1 MTHRALITAAV
12 AACVLLALFPA
23 GGRAQAVLEAP
34 GTVTLDGSSTSLAV
48 VWTAPA
54 SDGGSAITAY
64 DLRYTAD
71 DNSMVEEDIWSSGA
85 LQYELTGLQ
94 RDTSYKVEVRAVNAN
109 GDGPWSDPTSG
120 ATTDHGDSRSS
131 ASLIALDS
139 SLSGRIDESDT
150 DWFSFTVTG
159 TEDIWIYSASDAP
172 TDLVGELFN
181 AVGDSITRS
190 SDSYRFENTRDFSL
204 RSRLQTGTYYVQ
216 VTSSTAPAATHTRP
230 YVFHAR
236 RGVTPGTSFDTAAT
250 IETGVSAAAYFV
262 DPQYEHFFTFTVER
276 ATDVWLLSEGS
287 IDTVA
292 KLRDSNRQPLADN
305 DDGFLDGIERG
316 FLISATLQPGE
327 YYIYVTSFGF
337 IDTGPYV
344 LRFLTGDNPGN
355 TPQTA
360 ATVPLHGIAT
370 GNIASSSDR
379 DYFRLT
385 MDAPTEVRLRVLG
398 RGLRSIN
405 LAVFDENGIDVTGD
419 FQSTRD
425 PVQVVGFMNTGT
437 YYVRI
442 TSGESGR
449 QRYLLRVETTDE
461 QKLLDEC
468 AVSTHPYA
476 DPLYGCQWHLS
487 NTGQFDGADQDIN
500 VEAAWGTTLG
510 SGVNVAVVDEA
521 MRTTHPDLRDNI
533 VTARNHNFF
542 SPPHADDEEEELFHA
557 TAVAGLI
564 GARDNE
570 LGVRGV
576 APRASLHSIDLLGG
590 NASDFQEGQAMAL
603 HLRETHIS
611 NNSWGPP
618 DTGVPQPTH
627 SAWFSAIERG
637 VLTGA
642 GGKGISYVWAA
653 GNGGPRGDDANLD
666 EYANHYGVTAVCAV
680 NIDDTRSVWS
690 ETGANLWVCA
700 PSDNDSDQRG
710 LMTTAPFGYEPDFG
724 GTSGAAPV
732 VSGVIALMRAA
743 NPDLTWRDVKLILAA
758 TARKNDSTNSG
769 WEDGALQYGSSTE
782 RYSFNHEYGFGVVD
796 AGAAVARALTW
807 PDTDTLP
814 AFREITGSSTA
825 APLLIPDLPDGG
837 TSTTITSTLE
847 VDNYVDFVEFLE
859 INIDLAHTSMRDL
872 DIDLLSPSGVTSH
885 LARKGQGY
893 VFFFL
898 FYIPDSSPIDGN
910 HRFGSARHLGENAA
924 GTWTL
929 RVTDRSTGNSGT
941 LKSWSVTAYGHGHT
955 PDPPVIQNGTSAAT
969 SVTVVWT
976 APTDIG
982 GSAVT
987 SYDLQYR
994 RADAASGVNWTP
1006 VNAIWTSGELSYEL
1020 TGLDRGRS
1028 YDLQVRAVNASGA
1041 GPWSPPMTGATLAI
1055 APESPAIESIQ
1066 PRNGKLIVEWSVP
1079 GFDGGAPISR
1089 YDVRHVLSGDLS
1101 DPDPPWTILSSVGA
1115 RIAPGQYRYTVSGL
1129 ENDASHTVQV
1139 RAANRVG
1146 DGEWSDA
1153 ATGTPD
1159 AENTNP
1165 AFLEGETAS
1174 RSLREDVAV
1183 GTDVGAALLAVDADS
1198 DPLEY
1203 TVSGEIGPFSFDPA
1217 TAQLRVAEALDYET
1231 ATTYTIGVQV
1241 QDGQDD
1247 SGNSDTAV
1255 DDTIEVTI
1263 TVEDLDEG
1271 FEISGV
1277 ALITRE
1283 ENTTGVLETYTAT
1296 DPEGKDLTWSTGG
1309 TDADDFTLGD
1319 GALSFALTPDYE
1331 APLDSDGNNVY
1342 SLDVSASDGVNV
1354 TTVAVTVAVDDI
1366 NELPIVTGPSEPTIE
1381 ENSDGEIATYTATD
1395 PEGRLL
1401 TWDDLQYS
1409 HHGPDYGEFVFDH
1422 RSDEGARLRLQR
1434 VPDFESPTDADRNN
1448 VYEVILYS
1456 NDREG
1461 AFWQWK
1467 RFDVQVTV
1475 TNVNEPPVV
1484 VSGPT
1489 ALTRRENGD
1498 VFLGAY
1504 KARDPDAG
1512 DTASWDDLEGDD
1524 ANHFRQDASGRLSF
1538 RTPPDFEARANNVYQ
1553 VIVVASDDGGLEAR
1567 REVMVTVEDVDE
1579 APLIDGEAAH
1589 TIEENSLEPVGGYTK
1604 ADPEGRA
1611 TSWLSLMG
1619 ADGGHF
1625 ELDEFGELSFAAP
1638 PDFEARADS
1647 GRDNVYNVIVR
1658 ASDDGTPPLI
1668 GKLAVTVTVTPVD
1681 ERPAITGPASVVDYP
1696 ENSPTNRVVGSYT
1709 KTDPE
1714 GAGVTWSDLSGND
1727 AADFDLSNNGDL
1739 RFKRSPN
1746 FEMKK
1751 EYSVMLNAFDGRF
1764 TGRLTVTVT
1773 IADVNEPPMV
1783 TRRSGTGAFSIAE
1796 NSGTDVGAFEAMD
1809 PEGRV
1814 VTWSLATTGDH
1825 GRFEIDAAN
1834 GALSFKELPDY
1845 ESSDIGSDKA
1855 YNVTVRATEVDDGD
1869 TQTLERTGRL
1879 AVTVAVTDVNE
1890 APTVSGNATPSVDEN
1905 TTAVAT
1911 YSATD
1916 PDARATI
1923 TWSVEDPGASD
1934 FTITNAGALS
1944 FASAPN
1950 YEVKSSYTVT
1960 VRASDGTNDVPH
1972 DVTVTVTDVDEK
1984 EELKPLAR
1992 RPLIG
1997 IDYTAAFKEGMGDAV
2012 QSPTWV
2018 WARSM
2023 SRSGSG
2029 TDITG
2034 ATAATYRPVGADRD
2048 NYLRVTASYNDGHS
2062 AKTLQA
2068 TSELPTLPDIL
2079 NNMPPVFPSPLF
2091 AGGATG
2097 LSVDENATAGTVVG
2111 LAPQATDPE
2120 LGTLDYSLAVTGFTT
2135 DPPFEINATSSQ
2147 IRVAGGAALDHEDPD
2162 HDRYSV
2168 TVTAEDEYTATG
2180 TATFDIT
2187 IEDVNEPPVAVA
2199 DPAVTTEEDTPV
2211 TFDVLGNDTD
2221 PDEGDTLTVMTIT
2234 TQPRRGRVVADTNT
2248 QMLTYTPVDNDH
2260 DTYTFT
2266 YRATDGTLSSEP
2278 AQVTVTV
2285 TPVNDPPEF
2294 ATDMTTRTVSEG
2306 AGPGDE
2312 VGTKVEATD
2321 VDDITLTYSLSGA
2334 SDFVIDATGQIRVA
2348 PGVTLDRERTPSYD
2362 ATVTATDRSNA
2373 SDSITVTINVSNVN
2387 EAPTAVNDTATT
2399 KEDQSVRIDV
2409 LANDTDPDTE
2419 KAALRVSVLTQPLNG
2434 RARVESDR
2442 TITYTPNVN
2451 FAGDNSF
2458 TYRVSDGSLSD
2469 AGSVTV
2475 TVEAVN
2481 DQPTFLATTAE
2492 RTVSEQAKAGDP
2504 VGTALTAT
2512 DVESALLTYSLSGA
2526 DSDSFNIDSNGQ
2538 IAVATGV
2545 TFTIAA
2551 QATYVVTVTAD
2562 DGSGEANATATVEVT
2577 ITVTARPVVII
2588 TGGGGGGGGGGGPT
2602 PSEVDFE
2609 WNVKRDIEQ
2618 LDGGNDRATGVWSDG
2633 TTLWVADNADGA
2645 GDAVYAY
2652 DRETGERLTEREFTL
2667 AETNRAPR
2675 GFWSDRSVV
2684 WVSDSGRERLFA
2696 YDLATGERLEE
2707 REFALA
2713 AGNGDA
2719 RGIWSDEETMWV
2731 LDGRTDALFA
2741 YALASGE
2748 LLAEYELDAANDDPH
2763 GLWSDGVTIWV
2774 SDHGAKRLI
2783 AYRLP
2788 VLPDAEAD
2796 PGKEDAD
2803 DDSRELERVS
2813 DEEFTEL
2820 SKASNNS
2827 PRGIWS
2833 DGDVMYVADES
2844 DDRVYSY
2851 NMPDAIDARLASLT
2865 LSGVDIG
2872 EFSSSNTEYEGVVS
2886 EGVTETTVEA
2896 EAMQRRTTVA
2906 IDPPDADV
2914 EADGHHVALQDLGEI
2929 TVTVT
2934 SADGS
2939 RERVYRVRLG
2949 EEEAAEPAPEEAAEP
2964 APEEAAGPV
2973 ASCLRGDVAV
2983 GFSLVVYA
2991 GGSIED
2997 LVACA
3002 EGRNVAALYV
3012 LDGGEWVSYIVGAP
3026 EFVNR
3031 SFAGL
3036 FAEGLAALTPLIARS
3051 DGPASPDPSG
3061 DAPRTGDAT
3070 QPWPACLQGEI
3081 AEGFN
3086 LVVYE
3091 GGSVGELE
3099 ACAEGVGLAALYS
3112 LSDGVWV
3119 SYILGAP
3126 EFVNLEFRELFTDGV
3141 PSATPL
3147 VGKRDAP

>member
-23 GGRAQAVLEAP
+23 GGRAQAVPEAP
-34 GTVTLDGSSTSLAV
+34 GTVTLGGSSTSLTV

-64 DLRYTAD
+64 DLRYTAG

-181 AVGDSITRS
+181 AVGDSITKS
-190 SDSYRFENTRDFSL
+190 SNSYRFENTRDFSL

-236 RGVTPGTSFDTAAT
+236 RGVTPGASFDTAAT

-262 DPQYEHFFTFTVER
+262 NPQDEHFFTFTVER

-292 KLRDSNRQPLADN
+292 ELRDSNRTWLAGN

-327 YYIYVTSFGF
+327 YYLSVTSFSF
-337 IDTGPYV
+337 IQTGPYV
-344 LRFLTGDNPGN
+344 LRFSTGDNPGN
-355 TPQTA
+355 TPQNA
-360 ATVPLHGIAT
+360 ATVPLYGIAT
-370 GNIASSSDR
+370 GNITSSSSDR

-385 MDAPTEVRLRVLG
+385 MDAPTEVRLRVLA

-405 LAVFDENGIDVTGD
+405 LAVFDENDIDVTGD

-449 QRYLLRVETTDE
+449 QRYLLRVETSDD

-468 AVSTHPYA
+468 SVSTHPYA

-500 VEAAWGTTLG
+500 VEAAWGATLG
-510 SGVNVAVVDEA
+510 SGVNVAVVDGH

-542 SPPHADDEEEELFHA
+542 SPPDADDEEEELFHA

-590 NASDFQEGQAMAL
+590 NASDFQEGQAMTL
-603 HLRETHIS
+603 HLRDTHIS
-611 NNSWGPP
+611 NNSWGPL
-618 DTGVPQPTH
+618 DAGVPEPAH

-637 VLTGA
+637 VRTGA

-653 GNGGPRGDDANLD
+653 GNGGRRGDDANLD

-680 NIDDTRSVWS
+680 NIDDTRSEFS

-700 PSDNDSDQRG
+700 PSDNDADQRGLSDQRG
-710 LMTTAPFGYEPDFG
+710 LMTTAPSGYEPDFG

-743 NPDLTWRDVKLILAA
+743 NPELTWRDVKLILAA

-859 INIDLAHTSMRDL
+859 INIDLTHTSMRDL
-872 DIDLLSPSGVTSH
+872 DIDLVSPSGVTSR

-893 VFFFL
+893 VFFIFD
-898 FYIPDSSPIDGN
+898 YYPSSSPIDGN

-924 GTWTL
+924 GPWTL
-929 RVTDRSTGNSGT
+929 RVTDRATGNSGT

-955 PDPPVIQNGTSAAT
+955 PDPPAIQTVTSAAT
-969 SVTVVWT
+969 AVTVVWT
-976 APTDIG
+976 APGEIG
-982 GSAVT
+982 RSAIT
-987 SYDLQYR
+987 KYDLQYR

-1028 YDLQVRAVNASGA
+1028 YDLQVRAVSASGA
-1041 GPWSPPMTGATLAI
+1041 SPWSPPMTGATLAI

-1079 GFDGGAPISR
+1079 GFNGGAPISR
-1089 YDVRHVLSGDLS
+1089 YDVRHVLSDNLS

-1139 RAANRVG
+1139 RAANRAG

-1183 GTDVGAALLAVDADS
+1183 GAVVGAAFLAVDADS
-1198 DPLEY
+1198 DPLKY

-1217 TAQLRVAEALDYET
+1217 TAQLRVAETLDYET
-1231 ATTYTIGVQV
+1231 TTTYTIKVQV
-1241 QDGQDD
+1241 KDGQDG

-1255 DDTIEVTI
+1255 DATIDVTI

-1271 FEISGV
+1271 FEISG
-1277 ALITRE
+1277 AAFITRE

-1309 TDADDFTLGD
+1309 TDADEFTLVD

-1331 APLDSDGNNVY
+1331 APLDADRDNVY
-1342 SLDVSASDGVNV
+1342 SLDVSASDGFNV
-1354 TTVAVTVAVDDI
+1354 ITVAVTVAVGDVDEFPDI
-1366 NELPIVTGPSEPTIE
+1366 TGPSEFTIA
-1381 ENSDGEIATYTATD
+1381 ENTVNREIGTYTATD
-1395 PEGRLL
+1395 PEDRPLEWDELYSARL
-1401 TWDDLQYS
+1401 
-1409 HHGPDYGEFVFDH
+1409 HGPDYGDFDFLFDDKFD
-1422 RSDEGARLRLQR
+1422 RSARLRLKR

-1448 VYEVILYS
+1448 VYEVIIHS
-1456 NDREG
+1456 NDFEG
-1461 AFWQWK
+1461 PNWQWET
-1467 RFDVQVTV
+1467 FDVQVTV

-1484 VSGPT
+1484 VSGPK
-1489 ALTRRENGD
+1489 ALTRRENSD

-1504 KARDPDAG
+1504 EARDPDAG
-1512 DTASWDDLEGDD
+1512 DTASWGHLEGDD
-1524 ANHFRQDASGRLSF
+1524 ADHFEIDASGRLSF

-1553 VIVVASDDGGLEAR
+1553 VIVVASDGGGLEAR
-1567 REVMVTVEDVDE
+1567 REVTVTVGDVNE
-1579 APLIDGEAAH
+1579 APAVMGETSVARD
-1589 TIEENSLEPVGGYTK
+1589 ENSDLPIDVYQAT
-1604 ADPEGRA
+1604 DPEGGA
-1611 TSWLSLMG
+1611 TSWVELMG
-1619 ADGGHF
+1619 ADALLF
-1625 ELDEFGELSFAAP
+1625 TIDEFGELTFTEP
-1638 PDFEARADS
+1638 PDYESSDI
-1647 GRDNVYNVIVR
+1647 GRDKAYNVIVR
-1658 ASDDGTPPLI
+1658 ASDDDNLI
-1668 GKLAVTVTVTPVD
+1668 GTLAVTVTVTPVD
-1681 ERPAITGPASVVDYP
+1681 EPPEIDGPASVMDYP
-1696 ENSPTNRVVGSYT
+1696 ENSGTDVGSYMA
-1709 KTDPE
+1709 TDPE

-1727 AADFDLSNNGDL
+1727 ADDFDLSNNGDL
-1739 RFKRSPN
+1739 RFKHSPDY
-1746 FEMKK
+1746 EMKR
-1751 EYSVMLNAFDGRF
+1751 EYEVTLNAYDGRF
-1764 TGRLTVTVT
+1764 TGRLDVTVT
-1773 IADVNEPPMV
+1773 IANVNEQPMV
-1783 TRRSGTGAFSIAE
+1783 TRSSGTGDFSIAE
-1796 NSGTDVGAFEAMD
+1796 NSGTTVGDFDATD
-1809 PEGRV
+1809 PEEHA
-1814 VTWSLATTGDH
+1814 VTWSLETTGDH

-1834 GALSFKELPDY
+1834 GALSFKESEFNENEIPDY
-1845 ESSDIGSDKA
+1845 ESTGLRSDKA

-1869 TQTLERTGRL
+1869 TETDELRGRL
-1879 AVTVAVTDVNE
+1879 AVTVRITNVNE
-1890 APTVSGNATPSVDEN
+1890 APVITGKATPSVPEN

-1911 YSATD
+1911 YRATD
-1916 PDARATI
+1916 PDERATI
-1923 TWSVEDPGASD
+1923 TWSVEDPGAGD

-1960 VRASDGTNDVPH
+1960 VRASDGTNTDDHV
-1972 DVTVTVTDVDEK
+1972 VTVAVTDVNEP
-1984 EELKPLAR
+1984 EVLTLSR
-1992 RPLIG
+1992 RTPLIG
-1997 IDYTAAFKEGMGDAV
+1997 EEFTAAFKEGTGDNVDSV
-2012 QSPTWV
+2012 QPPTWA
-2018 WARSM
+2018 WARSAM
-2023 SRSGSG
+2023 GSSSGWMPII
-2029 TDITG
+2029 D
-2034 ATAATYRPVGADRD
+2034 ATNATYEPTGDDRQR
-2048 NYLRVTASYNDGHS
+2048 YLRVTASYNDGHS
-2062 AKTLQA
+2062 NDGHSAKTLSA
-2068 TSELPTLPDIL
+2068 TSEFATAATRTSNTPPMFPD
-2079 NNMPPVFPSPLF
+2079 PLF
-2091 AGGATG
+2091 TGVQMG
-2097 LSVDENATAGTVVG
+2097 LSVRENAGVRTVVG
-2111 LAPQATDPE
+2111 VAPQATDMQGGA
-2120 LGTLDYSLAVTGFTT
+2120 LRYSLAVSGFTS
-2135 DPPFEINATSSQ
+2135 DPPFEINATLRQ
-2147 IRVAGGAALDHEDPD
+2147 IRVVRAVLDHEDQD
-2162 HDRYSV
+2162 SYSV
-2168 TVTAEDEYTATG
+2168 TVTVVDEFDATD

-2187 IEDVNEPPVAVA
+2187 IDDVNEPPMAVA
-2199 DPAVTTEEDTPV
+2199 DPAVTTEEDMPV

-2234 TQPRRGRVVADTNT
+2234 TQPRRGRVMADPGT
-2248 QMLTYTPVDNDH
+2248 QMLTYTPAKDDH
-2260 DTYTFT
+2260 DTYTFMYT
-2266 YRATDGTLSSEP
+2266 ARDDDPVRRLTSPPGR
-2278 AQVTVTV
+2278 VTVTINA
-2285 TPVNDPPEF
+2285 VNDAPEF
-2294 ATDMTTRTVSEG
+2294 ATEVTTRTVSED
-2306 AGPGDE
+2306 ARPGDT

-2334 SDFVIDATGQIRVA
+2334 SEFVIDASGPTAGQIRVA
-2348 PGVTLDRERTPSYD
+2348 PDVTLDRELTSSYE
-2362 ATVTATDRSNA
+2362 ATVTATDRLNE
-2373 SDSITVTINVSNVN
+2373 SDSITVTINVSDVP
-2387 EAPTAVNDTATT
+2387 EPPTAVNDTATT
-2399 KEDQSVRIDV
+2399 DEDQSVRIDV
-2409 LANDTDPDTE
+2409 LYNDTDPDTE
-2419 KAALRVSVLTQPLNG
+2419 RAALRVSVGTQPLNG

-2442 TITYTPNVN
+2442 TITYTPNAN
-2451 FAGDNSF
+2451 FAGENSF
-2458 TYRVSDGSLSD
+2458 TYRLSDGSHRD
-2469 AGSVTV
+2469 DGSVTV
-2475 TVEAVN
+2475 TVVAVN
-2481 DQPTFLATTAE
+2481 DAPTFPSPTAARSVPE
-2492 RTVSEQAKAGDP
+2492 SAEAAANVGAP
-2504 VGTALTAT
+2504 VTAT
-2512 DVESALLTYSLSGA
+2512 DVDNAMLTYRLSGA
-2526 DSDSFNIDSNGQ
+2526 DASSFDIDSDGQ
-2538 IAVATGV
+2538 ITVGMGV
-2545 TFTIAA
+2545 TFDAA
-2551 QATYVVTVTAD
+2551 TKDEYAVTVTAD
-2562 DGSGEANATATVEVT
+2562 DRQGETAMVEVT
-2577 ITVTARPVVII
+2577 ITVTAGPVVII
-2588 TGGGGGGGGGGGPT
+2588 TGGGGGGGGPSGPS

-2609 WNVKRDIEQ
+2609 WTVKRDIEQ
-2618 LDGGNDRATGVWSDG
+2618 LDGGNDWPTGLWSDG
-2633 TTLWVADNADGA
+2633 ETLWIAENGQGADDE
-2645 GDAVYAY
+2645 VYAY
-2652 DRETGERLTEREFTL
+2652 DRASGERLSEREFTL

-2675 GFWSDRSVV
+2675 GFWSDGETV

-2696 YDLATGERLEE
+2696 YRLADGERLEE

-2713 AGNGDA
+2713 AGNSDA
-2719 RGIWSDEETMWV
+2719 RGVWSDGKTMWV
-2731 LDGRTDALFA
+2731 LDGRADRLFA

-2748 LLAEYELDAANDDPH
+2748 LLAEYALDSANSDPH
-2763 GLWSDGVTIWV
+2763 GIWSDGVTVWV
-2774 SDHGAKRLI
+2774 SDHGAKRLF
-2783 AYRLP
+2783 AYRL
-2788 VLPDAEAD
+2788 E
-2796 PGKEDAD
+2796 GE
-2803 DDSRELERVS
+2803 ELERNR
-2813 DEEFTEL
+2813 DEEFGEL

-2872 EFSSSNTEYEGVVS
+2872 EFDPARTDYEGSVG
-2886 EGVTETTVEA
+2886 EGVTETVVTA
-2896 EAMQRRTTVA
+2896 EAMQRRTDVA
-2906 IDPPDADV
+2906 IDPPDADGN
-2914 EADGHHVALQDLGEI
+2914 EANGYQVALAGLAEI

-2939 RERVYRVRLG
+2939 RKKVYRVRFP
-2949 EEEAAEPAPEEAAEP
+2949 EAGWDPIRDPWP
-2964 APEEAAGPV
+2964 H
-2973 ASCLRGDVAV
+2973 CLRGALSE
-2983 GFSLVVYA
+2983 GFS
-2991 GGSIED
+2991 
-2997 LVACA
+2997 
-3002 EGRNVAALYV
+3002 
-3012 LDGGEWVSYIVGAP
+3012 
-3026 EFVNR
+3026 
-3031 SFAGL
+3031 
-3036 FAEGLAALTPLIARS
+3036 
-3051 DGPASPDPSG
+3051 
-3061 DAPRTGDAT
+3061 
-3070 QPWPACLQGEI
+3070 
-3081 AEGFN
+3081 

-3091 GGSVGELE
+3091 GGSVEELVS
-3099 ACAEGVGLAALYS
+3099 CAESRHIVAFYALH
-3112 LSDGVWV
+3112 DGAYV

-3126 EFVNLEFRELFTDGV
+3126 DFVNAGFLELFPDGLPVMAPLVAGSNGPPSADPFGDLEDGGQQPWPECLRGAVSEGFSLVVYEGGSVEELEACAQSRDVTALYTLSEGEFVSYILGAPDFVNQPFRDLFAGGL
-3141 PSATPL
+3141 PLMTPL
-3147 VGKRDAP
+3147 VVRSEGPPGDR

>member
-23 GGRAQAVLEAP
+23 GGRAQAVPEAP
-34 GTVTLDGSSTSLAV
+34 GTVTLGGSSTSLTV
-48 VWTAPA
+48 FWTAPA
-54 SDGGSAITAY
+54 SGGSAITAY

-190 SDSYRFENTRDFSL
+190 SNSYRFENTRDFSL

-236 RGVTPGTSFDTAAT
+236 RGVTPGTSFETAAT
-250 IETGVSAAAYFV
+250 IEIGVSAAAYFV
-262 DPQYEHFFTFTVER
+262 DPQDEHFFTFTVER

-292 KLRDSNRQPLADN
+292 ELRDSNRTWLTGN

-316 FLISATLQPGE
+316 FLISATLRPGE
-327 YYIYVTSFGF
+327 YYLSVTSFSF
-337 IDTGPYV
+337 IQTGPYV
-344 LRFLTGDNPGN
+344 LRFSTGDNPGN

-360 ATVPLHGIAT
+360 ATVPLYGIAT
-370 GNIASSSDR
+370 GNITSSSSDR

-385 MDAPTEVRLRVLG
+385 MDAPTEVRLRVLA

-405 LAVFDENGIDVTGD
+405 LAVFDENDIDVTGD

-449 QRYLLRVETTDE
+449 QRYLLRVETSDD

-468 AVSTHPYA
+468 SVSTHPYA

-500 VEAAWGTTLG
+500 VEAAWGSTLG
-510 SGVNVAVVDEA
+510 SGVNVAVVDGH

-542 SPPHADDEEEELFHA
+542 SPPDADDEEEELFHA

-590 NASDFQEGQAMAL
+590 NASDFQEGQAMTL
-603 HLRETHIS
+603 HLRDTHIS
-611 NNSWGPP
+611 NNSWGPL
-618 DTGVPQPTH
+618 DAGVPEPAH

-637 VLTGA
+637 VRTGA

-653 GNGGPRGDDANLD
+653 GNGGRRGDDANLD

-680 NIDDTRSVWS
+680 NIDDTRSEFS

-700 PSDNDSDQRG
+700 PSDNDADQRGLSDQRG
-710 LMTTAPFGYEPDFG
+710 LMTTAPSGYEPDFG

-743 NPDLTWRDVKLILAA
+743 NPELTWRDVKLILAA

-859 INIDLAHTSMRDL
+859 INIDLTHTSMRDL
-872 DIDLLSPSGVTSH
+872 DIDLVSPSGVTSR

-893 VFFFL
+893 VFFIFD
-898 FYIPDSSPIDGN
+898 YYPSSSPIDGN

-929 RVTDRSTGNSGT
+929 RVTDRATGNSGT

-955 PDPPVIQNGTSAAT
+955 PDPPAIQTVTSAAT

-976 APTDIG
+976 APGEIG
-982 GSAVT
+982 RSAIT
-987 SYDLQYR
+987 KYDLQYR

-1028 YDLQVRAVNASGA
+1028 YDLQVRAVSASGA
-1041 GPWSPPMTGATLAI
+1041 SPWSPPMTGATLAI

-1089 YDVRHVLSGDLS
+1089 YDVRHVLSENLS
-1101 DPDPPWTILSSVGA
+1101 DPDPPWTILSGVGA
-1115 RIAPGQYRYTVSGL
+1115 RIAPGQYRYTVGGL
-1129 ENDASHTVQV
+1129 ENDASHAVQV
-1139 RAANRVG
+1139 RAANRAG
-1146 DGEWSDA
+1146 AGEWSNA

-1174 RSLREDVAV
+1174 RSLREDVAA
-1183 GTDVGAALLAVDADS
+1183 GADVGAAFLAVDADS

-1217 TAQLRVAEALDYET
+1217 TAQLRVAETLDYET
-1231 ATTYTIGVQV
+1231 TTTYTIKVQV
-1241 QDGQDD
+1241 KDGQDG

-1255 DDTIEVTI
+1255 DATIDVTI

-1271 FEISGV
+1271 FEISG
-1277 ALITRE
+1277 AAFITRE

-1331 APLDSDGNNVY
+1331 APLDTAGDNFY

-1354 TTVAVTVAVDDI
+1354 ITVAVTVAVGDVD
-1366 NELPIVTGPSEPTIE
+1366 ELPVITGPSEFTIA
-1381 ENSDGEIATYTATD
+1381 ENTVNREIGTYTATD
-1395 PEGRLL
+1395 PEDRPLEWDELYSARL
-1401 TWDDLQYS
+1401 
-1409 HHGPDYGEFVFDH
+1409 HGPDYGDFDFLFDDKFDP
-1422 RSDEGARLRLQR
+1422 SGRLRLQR
-1434 VPDFESPTDADRNN
+1434 VPDFESPTDADSNN
-1448 VYEVILYS
+1448 VYEVIIHS
-1456 NDREG
+1456 NDFEG
-1461 AFWQWK
+1461 PRWQWET
-1467 RFDVQVTV
+1467 FDVQVTV

-1504 KARDPDAG
+1504 KARDPDAE

-1524 ANHFRQDASGRLSF
+1524 ANHFEIDASGRLSF

-1553 VIVVASDDGGLEAR
+1553 VTVVASDDGGLEAR
-1567 REVMVTVEDVDE
+1567 REVMVTVEDV
-1579 APLIDGEAAH
+1579 
-1589 TIEENSLEPVGGYTK
+1589 NEP
-1604 ADPEGRA
+1604 ADI
-1611 TSWLSLMG
+1611 
-1619 ADGGHF
+1619 
-1625 ELDEFGELSFAAP
+1625 SFAASGGVTVTDNALTVDENYDGTLATFSASDP
-1638 PDFEARADS
+1638 EMEAGLTYEWSVGGTDRLDFVISEFRVLTFAAIPDHDLPADS
-1647 GRDNVYNVIVR
+1647 GRNNVYDITVN
-1658 ASDDGTPPLI
+1658 ALGSD
-1668 GKLAVTVTVTPVD
+1668 GKTGRLDITVTVGPVD
-1681 ERPAITGPASVVDYP
+1681 EPPVITGPKRVDDYP
-1696 ENSPTNRVVGSYT
+1696 ENSPTTTVVGRYMA
-1709 KTDPE
+1709 TDPE

-1727 AADFDLSNNGDL
+1727 AADFELSNNGDL
-1739 RFKRSPN
+1739 RFKHSPN
-1746 FEMKK
+1746 REVKD

-1764 TGRLTVTVT
+1764 TGSLTVTVT
-1773 IADVNEPPMV
+1773 IADVNERPTISGPV
-1783 TRRSGTGAFSIAE
+1783 VVDFTENGTGTVEMYSA
-1796 NSGTDVGAFEAMD
+1796 TDPDVGATQA
-1809 PEGRV
+1809 
-1814 VTWSLATTGDH
+1814 WSLAGADGSDFAIT
-1825 GRFEIDAAN
+1825 N
-1834 GALSFKELPDY
+1834 GVLTFINPPDY
-1845 ESSDIGSDKA
+1845 DMPTDDSRP
-1855 YNVTVRATEVDDGD
+1855 YNEYLVTVQVNDGANTVTRPVTVRV
-1869 TQTLERTGRL
+1869 L
-1879 AVTVAVTDVNE
+1879 DVNE
-1890 APTVSGNATPSVDEN
+1890 APTVSGKLTPSVEEN
-1905 TTAVAT
+1905 STAVAT
-1911 YSATD
+1911 YTATD
-1916 PDARATI
+1916 PERATI
-1923 TWSVEDPGASD
+1923 TWSLQGGPGV
-1934 FTITNAGALS
+1934 FMITNAGALS

-1950 YEVKSSYTVT
+1950 YEDQTEHTVT
-1960 VRASDGTNDVPH
+1960 VRASDGTNTPDRP
-1972 DVTVTVTDVDEK
+1972 VTVAVTDVDEK
-1984 EELKPLAR
+1984 EVLELSLR

-1997 IDYTAAFKEGMGDAV
+1997 EDYTAAFKQGAGDVV
-2012 QSPTWV
+2012 QSPTWA
-2018 WARSM
+2018 WERSTNPN
-2023 SRSGSG
+2023 SGPYA
-2029 TDITG
+2029 DIIG
-2034 ATAATYRPVGADRD
+2034 ETAATYVPVTADSGY
-2048 NYLRVTASYNDGHS
+2048 YLRVTASYNDGHGQVR
-2062 AKTLQA
+2062 KTLQA
-2068 TSELPTLPDIL
+2068 TSELATAPTSAS
-2079 NNMPPVFPSPLF
+2079 NEPPAFRDPLF
-2091 AGGATG
+2091 TGVQTG
-2097 LSVDENATAGTVVG
+2097 LSVRENAGARTVVG
-2111 LAPQATDPE
+2111 VAPQATDPE
-2120 LGTLDYSLAVTGFTT
+2120 SRTLSYSLAVTGFTT
-2135 DPPFEINATSSQ
+2135 DAPFEINATSRQ
-2147 IRVAGGAALDHEDPD
+2147 IRVVRAVLNHEGQDT
-2162 HDRYSV
+2162 YGV
-2168 TVTAEDEYTATG
+2168 TVTVKDEYNATD

-2187 IEDVNEPPVAVA
+2187 IDDVNERPVAED
-2199 DPAVTTEEDTPV
+2199 DPSVTTEEDMPV

-2234 TQPRRGRVVADTNT
+2234 TQPRRGRVVADPGT
-2248 QMLTYTPVDNDH
+2248 QMLTYTPAKDDH
-2260 DTYTFT
+2260 DTYTFMYT
-2266 YRATDGTLSSEP
+2266 ARDDDPVRMLTSP
-2278 AQVTVTV
+2278 AARVTITV
-2285 TPVNDPPEF
+2285 NPVNDAPEF
-2294 ATDMTTRTVSEG
+2294 ATEMTTRPVSEG
-2306 AGPGDE
+2306 ARPGDT
-2312 VGTKVEATD
+2312 VGTKVAATD
-2321 VDDITLTYSLSGA
+2321 VDDITLTYSLAGA
-2334 SDFVIDATGQIRVA
+2334 SEFVIDATGQISVA
-2348 PGVTLDRERTPSYD
+2348 PRVTLDREDTPSYT
-2362 ATVTATDRSNA
+2362 ATVTASDRLNE
-2373 SDSITVTINVSNVN
+2373 SDSITVTINVSDVP
-2387 EAPTAVNDTATT
+2387 EPPTAMNDTARTD
-2399 KEDQSVRIDV
+2399 EDQSVKIDV

-2419 KAALRVSVLTQPLNG
+2419 RANLRVSVGTQPLNG

-2442 TITYTPNVN
+2442 TITYTPNAN
-2451 FAGDNSF
+2451 YHGPPSDSF
-2458 TYRVSDGSLSD
+2458 TYTVSDGSLSD

-2481 DQPTFLATTAE
+2481 DAPVFAPSETGARSVPKDAE
-2492 RTVSEQAKAGDP
+2492 AGDNVGAP
-2504 VGTALTAT
+2504 VTAT
-2512 DVESALLTYSLSGA
+2512 DVDNAMLTYSLSGA
-2526 DSDSFNIDSNGQ
+2526 DASSFDIDSDGQ
-2538 IAVATGV
+2538 ITVGMGVMFDIATQDAY
-2545 TFTIAA
+2545 I
-2551 QATYVVTVTAD
+2551 VTVTAD
-2562 DGSGEANATATVEVT
+2562 DGQGEMAMVEVT
-2577 ITVTARPVVII
+2577 ITVTARPVIII
-2588 TGGGGGGGGGGGPT
+2588 TGGGGGGGPSGPS

-2609 WNVKRDIEQ
+2609 WTVKRDIEE
-2618 LDGGNDRATGVWSDG
+2618 LDGGNDWPTGLWSDG
-2633 TTLWVADNADGA
+2633 ETLWIAENGQGADDE
-2645 GDAVYAY
+2645 VYAY
-2652 DRETGERLTEREFTL
+2652 DRASGERLSEREFTL

-2675 GFWSDRSVV
+2675 GFWSDGETV

-2696 YDLATGERLEE
+2696 YRLADGERLAE

-2713 AGNGDA
+2713 AGNADA
-2719 RGIWSDEETMWV
+2719 RGIWSDHETMWV
-2731 LDGRTDALFA
+2731 LDGRADRLFA

-2748 LLAEYELDAANDDPH
+2748 LLAEYALDSANSDPH
-2763 GLWSDGVTIWV
+2763 GIWSDGVTVWV
-2774 SDHGAKRLI
+2774 SDHGAKRLF
-2783 AYRLP
+2783 AYRL
-2788 VLPDAEAD
+2788 E
-2796 PGKEDAD
+2796 GE
-2803 DDSRELERVS
+2803 ELTRNR
-2813 DEEFTEL
+2813 DEEFGEL
-2820 SKASNNS
+2820 SQASNNS

-2833 DGDVMYVADES
+2833 DGDFMYVADES
-2844 DDRVYSY
+2844 DDRVYTY

-2872 EFSSSNTEYEGVVS
+2872 EFDPGRTDYEAVVAD
-2886 EGVTETTVEA
+2886 GVTETTVEA
-2896 EAMQRRTTVA
+2896 EAVQRRTDVA
-2906 IDPPDADV
+2906 IDPLDADGDDANGYQV
-2914 EADGHHVALQDLGEI
+2914 DLSSVSEVTI
-2929 TVTVT
+2929 TVT

-2939 RERVYRVRLG
+2939 RTRVYRVAL
-2949 EEEAAEPAPEEAAEP
+2949 EAP
-2964 APEEAAGPV
+2964 PV
-2973 ASCLRGDVAV
+2973 EL
-2983 GFSLVVYA
+2983 
-2991 GGSIED
+2991 
-2997 LVACA
+2997 
-3002 EGRNVAALYV
+3002 
-3012 LDGGEWVSYIVGAP
+3012 
-3026 EFVNR
+3026 
-3031 SFAGL
+3031 
-3036 FAEGLAALTPLIARS
+3036 ALTPAWTAIDWPGAGGVATAEAGL
-3051 DGPASPDPSG
+3051 PDAVVAVYRW
-3061 DAPRTGDAT
+3061 DEAT
-3070 QPWPACLQGEI
+3070 AAWLAFFPGLEDVPGLNTLTTLSAGATYWVAVSEPVTWS
-3081 AEGFN
+3081 
-3086 LVVYE
+3086 VVKR
-3091 GGSVGELE
+3091 G
-3099 ACAEGVGLAALYS
+3099 AALAAA
-3112 LSDGVWV
+3112 DRG
-3119 SYILGAP
+3119 P
-3126 EFVNLEFRELFTDGV
+3126 
-3141 PSATPL
+3141 
-3147 VGKRDAP
+3147 

>member
-34 GTVTLDGSSTSLAV
+34 GTVTLGGSSTSLTV

-71 DNSMVEEDIWSSGA
+71 DNSRVEEDIWSSGA

-172 TDLVGELFN
+172 TDLVGELFD
-181 AVGDSITRS
+181 AVGASITKS
-190 SDSYRFENTRDFSL
+190 SNSYRFENTLDFSL

-216 VTSSTAPAATHTRP
+216 VTSSTAPAATHTGP

-236 RGVTPGTSFDTAAT
+236 RGVTPGASFDTAAT
-250 IETGVSAAAYFV
+250 IETGVSVAAYLV
-262 DPQYEHFFTFTVER
+262 DPQDEHFFTFTVER

-287 IDTVA
+287 VDTAAV
-292 KLRDSNRQPLADN
+292 LRDSNRQRLADN

-327 YYIYVTSFGF
+327 YYLSVTSY
-337 IDTGPYV
+337 DMRYTGPYV

-360 ATVPLHGIAT
+360 ATVPFHGIAT

-385 MDAPTEVRLRVLG
+385 MDAPTGVRLRVLA

-405 LAVFDENGIDVTGD
+405 LPVFDENGIDVTGD

-437 YYVRI
+437 YSVRI

-449 QRYLLRVETTDE
+449 QRYLLRVETSDE

-468 AVSTHPYA
+468 AVFTHPYA

-557 TAVAGLI
+557 TAVAGLV

-576 APRASLHSIDLLGG
+576 APRSSLHSIDLLGG
-590 NASDFQEGQAMAL
+590 NATDFQEGQAMAL

-700 PSDNDSDQRG
+700 PSDNDSVQRG

-929 RVTDRSTGNSGT
+929 RVTDRATGNSGT

-955 PDPPVIQNGTSAAT
+955 PDPPAIQNGTSAAT

-987 SYDLQYR
+987 SYDLRYI
-994 RADAASGVNWTP
+994 RADAADKSGLNWTP

-1079 GFDGGAPISR
+1079 GFDGGAPISS
-1089 YDVRHVLSGDLS
+1089 YDVRHVLSENLS
-1101 DPDPPWTILSSVGA
+1101 DPDPPWTILSGVGA
-1115 RIAPGQYRYTVSGL
+1115 RIAPGEYRYTVGGL
-1129 ENDASHTVQV
+1129 ENDASHAVQV
-1139 RAANRVG
+1139 RAANRAG

-1174 RSLREDVAV
+1174 RSLREDVAA

-1277 ALITRE
+1277 AFITRE
-1283 ENTTGVLETYTAT
+1283 ENTIGVLETYTAT
-1296 DPEGKDLTWSTGG
+1296 DPEGKDLTWSRGG
-1309 TDADDFTLGD
+1309 TDGDDFTLAD
-1319 GALSFALTPDYE
+1319 GALSFAMTPDYE
-1331 APLDSDGNNVY
+1331 APLDTDRDNLY

-1354 TTVAVTVAVDDI
+1354 STVAVTVAVGDK

-1448 VYEVILYS
+1448 VYEVTLYS

-1475 TNVNEPPVV
+1475 TNVNEPP
-1484 VSGPT
+1484 
-1489 ALTRRENGD
+1489 L
-1498 VFLGAY
+1498 
-1504 KARDPDAG
+1504 
-1512 DTASWDDLEGDD
+1512 
-1524 ANHFRQDASGRLSF
+1524 
-1538 RTPPDFEARANNVYQ
+1538 
-1553 VIVVASDDGGLEAR
+1553 VA
-1567 REVMVTVEDVDE
+1567 
-1579 APLIDGEAAH
+1579 
-1589 TIEENSLEPVGGYTK
+1589 
-1604 ADPEGRA
+1604 
-1611 TSWLSLMG
+1611 
-1619 ADGGHF
+1619 
-1625 ELDEFGELSFAAP
+1625 
-1638 PDFEARADS
+1638 
-1647 GRDNVYNVIVR
+1647 
-1658 ASDDGTPPLI
+1658 
-1668 GKLAVTVTVTPVD
+1668 
-1681 ERPAITGPASVVDYP
+1681 
-1696 ENSPTNRVVGSYT
+1696 
-1709 KTDPE
+1709 
-1714 GAGVTWSDLSGND
+1714 
-1727 AADFDLSNNGDL
+1727 
-1739 RFKRSPN
+1739 
-1746 FEMKK
+1746 
-1751 EYSVMLNAFDGRF
+1751 
-1764 TGRLTVTVT
+1764 
-1773 IADVNEPPMV
+1773 
-1783 TRRSGTGAFSIAE
+1783 RRSGTGAFSIVE
-1796 NSGTDVGAFEAMD
+1796 NSGTDVGDFEATD
-1809 PEGRV
+1809 PERDN
-1814 VTWSLATTGDH
+1814 VTWSLETTGDH

-1834 GALSFKELPDY
+1834 GALSFKEAPDY
-1845 ESSDIGSDKA
+1845 ESSDLGLGPDKA
-1855 YNVTVRATEVDDGD
+1855 YTVTVQATEVDDGD
-1869 TQTLERTGRL
+1869 TQTLELTGDL
-1879 AVTVAVTDVNE
+1879 DVTVTITNVNE
-1890 APTVSGNATPSVDEN
+1890 PPVVEGTRAIDHAENEGTALANAS
-1905 TTAVAT
+1905 

-1916 PDARATI
+1916 PEGATI
-1923 TWSVEDPGASD
+1923 IWSVGGNDGGKFAISD
-1934 FTITNAGALS
+1934 GGVLS
-1944 FASAPN
+1944 FAAEPDFEARPLDN
-1950 YEVKSSYTVT
+1950 TYEVTVQAT
-1960 VRASDGTNDVPH
+1960 EEDDGDADPLTGTLA
-1972 DVTVTVTDVDEK
+1972 VTVTLTDFDE
-1984 EELKPLAR
+1984 PPVIR
-1992 RPLIG
+1992 RPGERRGLPREQPHDHG
-1997 IDYTAAFKEGMGDAV
+1997 RRPPVHGHGPGGRGRDLVEPLGERRGQVRVQQHRRADVQGLPELRAATGVRGHAQRLRRRFHGEPDRDRDHRGRERAADNQRRGLGGLHRERYRNRRDV
-2012 QSPTWV
+2012 Q
-2018 WARSM
+2018 RH
-2023 SRSGSG
+2023 GSG
-2029 TDITG
+2029 RGRHAGLVPGGRRRGRLRDHQRRAHLHQPARLRHADRRQPPLQRVPRDG
-2034 ATAATYRPVGADRD
+2034 AGQRRRQHRHPPGDGARPGRQRGADRQ
-2048 NYLRVTASYNDGHS
+2048 RQRHA
-2062 AKTLQA
+2062 
-2068 TSELPTLPDIL
+2068 
-2079 NNMPPVFPSPLF
+2079 
-2091 AGGATG
+2091 
-2097 LSVDENATAGTVVG
+2097 
-2111 LAPQATDPE
+2111 
-2120 LGTLDYSLAVTGFTT
+2120 
-2135 DPPFEINATSSQ
+2135 
-2147 IRVAGGAALDHEDPD
+2147 
-2162 HDRYSV
+2162 
-2168 TVTAEDEYTATG
+2168 
-2180 TATFDIT
+2180 
-2187 IEDVNEPPVAVA
+2187 
-2199 DPAVTTEEDTPV
+2199 
-2211 TFDVLGNDTD
+2211 
-2221 PDEGDTLTVMTIT
+2221 
-2234 TQPRRGRVVADTNT
+2234 
-2248 QMLTYTPVDNDH
+2248 
-2260 DTYTFT
+2260 
-2266 YRATDGTLSSEP
+2266 
-2278 AQVTVTV
+2278 
-2285 TPVNDPPEF
+2285 
-2294 ATDMTTRTVSEG
+2294 
-2306 AGPGDE
+2306 
-2312 VGTKVEATD
+2312 
-2321 VDDITLTYSLSGA
+2321 
-2334 SDFVIDATGQIRVA
+2334 
-2348 PGVTLDRERTPSYD
+2348 
-2362 ATVTATDRSNA
+2362 
-2373 SDSITVTINVSNVN
+2373 
-2387 EAPTAVNDTATT
+2387 
-2399 KEDQSVRIDV
+2399 
-2409 LANDTDPDTE
+2409 
-2419 KAALRVSVLTQPLNG
+2419 
-2434 RARVESDR
+2434 
-2442 TITYTPNVN
+2442 
-2451 FAGDNSF
+2451 
-2458 TYRVSDGSLSD
+2458 
-2469 AGSVTV
+2469 
-2475 TVEAVN
+2475 
-2481 DQPTFLATTAE
+2481 
-2492 RTVSEQAKAGDP
+2492 
-2504 VGTALTAT
+2504 
-2512 DVESALLTYSLSGA
+2512 
-2526 DSDSFNIDSNGQ
+2526 
-2538 IAVATGV
+2538 
-2545 TFTIAA
+2545 
-2551 QATYVVTVTAD
+2551 
-2562 DGSGEANATATVEVT
+2562 
-2577 ITVTARPVVII
+2577 
-2588 TGGGGGGGGGGGPT
+2588 
-2602 PSEVDFE
+2602 
-2609 WNVKRDIEQ
+2609 
-2618 LDGGNDRATGVWSDG
+2618 
-2633 TTLWVADNADGA
+2633 
-2645 GDAVYAY
+2645 
-2652 DRETGERLTEREFTL
+2652 
-2667 AETNRAPR
+2667 
-2675 GFWSDRSVV
+2675 
-2684 WVSDSGRERLFA
+2684 
-2696 YDLATGERLEE
+2696 
-2707 REFALA
+2707 
-2713 AGNGDA
+2713 
-2719 RGIWSDEETMWV
+2719 
-2731 LDGRTDALFA
+2731 
-2741 YALASGE
+2741 
-2748 LLAEYELDAANDDPH
+2748 
-2763 GLWSDGVTIWV
+2763 
-2774 SDHGAKRLI
+2774 
-2783 AYRLP
+2783 
-2788 VLPDAEAD
+2788 
-2796 PGKEDAD
+2796 
-2803 DDSRELERVS
+2803 
-2813 DEEFTEL
+2813 
-2820 SKASNNS
+2820 
-2827 PRGIWS
+2827 
-2833 DGDVMYVADES
+2833 
-2844 DDRVYSY
+2844 
-2851 NMPDAIDARLASLT
+2851 
-2865 LSGVDIG
+2865 
-2872 EFSSSNTEYEGVVS
+2872 
-2886 EGVTETTVEA
+2886 
-2896 EAMQRRTTVA
+2896 QRR
-2906 IDPPDADV
+2906 
-2914 EADGHHVALQDLGEI
+2914 
-2929 TVTVT
+2929 
-2934 SADGS
+2934 
-2939 RERVYRVRLG
+2939 
-2949 EEEAAEPAPEEAAEP
+2949 
-2964 APEEAAGPV
+2964 
-2973 ASCLRGDVAV
+2973 
-2983 GFSLVVYA
+2983 
-2991 GGSIED
+2991 
-2997 LVACA
+2997 
-3002 EGRNVAALYV
+3002 
-3012 LDGGEWVSYIVGAP
+3012 
-3026 EFVNR
+3026 
-3031 SFAGL
+3031 
-3036 FAEGLAALTPLIARS
+3036 
-3051 DGPASPDPSG
+3051 
-3061 DAPRTGDAT
+3061 
-3070 QPWPACLQGEI
+3070 
-3081 AEGFN
+3081 
-3086 LVVYE
+3086 
-3091 GGSVGELE
+3091 
-3099 ACAEGVGLAALYS
+3099 
-3112 LSDGVWV
+3112 
-3119 SYILGAP
+3119 
-3126 EFVNLEFRELFTDGV
+3126 
-3141 PSATPL
+3141 
-3147 VGKRDAP
+3147 

>member
-34 GTVTLDGSSTSLAV
+34 GTVTLGGSSTSLTV

-190 SDSYRFENTRDFSL
+190 SNSYRFENTRDFSL

-216 VTSSTAPAATHTRP
+216 VTSSRAPAATHTRP

-292 KLRDSNRQPLADN
+292 ELRDSNRQPLADN

-360 ATVPLHGIAT
+360 ATVPLYGIAT

-405 LAVFDENGIDVTGD
+405 LAVFDEHGIDVTGD

-437 YYVRI
+437 YSVRI
-442 TSGESGR
+442 TSGASGR

-642 GGKGISYVWAA
+642 EGKGISYVWAA

-710 LMTTAPFGYEPDFG
+710 LMTTAPSGYEPDFG

-743 NPDLTWRDVKLILAA
+743 NPELTWRDVKLILAA

-859 INIDLAHTSMRDL
+859 INIDLTHTSMRDL
-872 DIDLLSPSGVTSH
+872 DIDLVSPSGVTSR

-898 FYIPDSSPIDGN
+898 FYIPSSSPIDGN

-929 RVTDRSTGNSGT
+929 RVTDRATGNSGT

-987 SYDLQYR
+987 SYDLRYI
-994 RADAASGVNWTP
+994 RADAADKSGLNWTP

-1089 YDVRHVLSGDLS
+1089 YDVRHVLSENLS

-1115 RIAPGQYRYTVSGL
+1115 RIAPGEYRYTVGGL
-1129 ENDASHTVQV
+1129 ENDASHAVQV
-1139 RAANRVG
+1139 RAANRAG
-1146 DGEWSDA
+1146 AGEWSNA

-1271 FEISGV
+1271 FEISG
-1277 ALITRE
+1277 AAFITRE

-1296 DPEGKDLTWSTGG
+1296 DPEGKDLTWSRGG

-1319 GALSFALTPDYE
+1319 GALSFAMTPDYE
-1331 APLDSDGNNVY
+1331 APLDTDRDNVY
-1342 SLDVSASDGVNV
+1342 SLDVTASDGVNV
-1354 TTVAVTVAVDDI
+1354 TTVAVTVAVGDI

-1448 VYEVILYS
+1448 VYEVTLYS

-1475 TNVNEPPVV
+1475 TNVNEPPM
-1484 VSGPT
+1484 
-1489 ALTRRENGD
+1489 
-1498 VFLGAY
+1498 
-1504 KARDPDAG
+1504 
-1512 DTASWDDLEGDD
+1512 
-1524 ANHFRQDASGRLSF
+1524 
-1538 RTPPDFEARANNVYQ
+1538 
-1553 VIVVASDDGGLEAR
+1553 VA
-1567 REVMVTVEDVDE
+1567 
-1579 APLIDGEAAH
+1579 
-1589 TIEENSLEPVGGYTK
+1589 
-1604 ADPEGRA
+1604 
-1611 TSWLSLMG
+1611 
-1619 ADGGHF
+1619 
-1625 ELDEFGELSFAAP
+1625 
-1638 PDFEARADS
+1638 
-1647 GRDNVYNVIVR
+1647 
-1658 ASDDGTPPLI
+1658 
-1668 GKLAVTVTVTPVD
+1668 
-1681 ERPAITGPASVVDYP
+1681 
-1696 ENSPTNRVVGSYT
+1696 
-1709 KTDPE
+1709 
-1714 GAGVTWSDLSGND
+1714 
-1727 AADFDLSNNGDL
+1727 
-1739 RFKRSPN
+1739 
-1746 FEMKK
+1746 
-1751 EYSVMLNAFDGRF
+1751 
-1764 TGRLTVTVT
+1764 
-1773 IADVNEPPMV
+1773 
-1783 TRRSGTGAFSIAE
+1783 RRSGTGAFSIVE
-1796 NSGTDVGAFEAMD
+1796 NSGTAVGAFEATD
-1809 PEGRV
+1809 PEG
-1814 VTWSLATTGDH
+1814 
-1825 GRFEIDAAN
+1825 
-1834 GALSFKELPDY
+1834 
-1845 ESSDIGSDKA
+1845 
-1855 YNVTVRATEVDDGD
+1855 
-1869 TQTLERTGRL
+1869 
-1879 AVTVAVTDVNE
+1879 
-1890 APTVSGNATPSVDEN
+1890 
-1905 TTAVAT
+1905 
-1911 YSATD
+1911 
-1916 PDARATI
+1916 
-1923 TWSVEDPGASD
+1923 
-1934 FTITNAGALS
+1934 
-1944 FASAPN
+1944 
-1950 YEVKSSYTVT
+1950 
-1960 VRASDGTNDVPH
+1960 
-1972 DVTVTVTDVDEK
+1972 
-1984 EELKPLAR
+1984 
-1992 RPLIG
+1992 
-1997 IDYTAAFKEGMGDAV
+1997 
-2012 QSPTWV
+2012 
-2018 WARSM
+2018 
-2023 SRSGSG
+2023 
-2029 TDITG
+2029 
-2034 ATAATYRPVGADRD
+2034 
-2048 NYLRVTASYNDGHS
+2048 
-2062 AKTLQA
+2062 
-2068 TSELPTLPDIL
+2068 
-2079 NNMPPVFPSPLF
+2079 
-2091 AGGATG
+2091 
-2097 LSVDENATAGTVVG
+2097 
-2111 LAPQATDPE
+2111 
-2120 LGTLDYSLAVTGFTT
+2120 
-2135 DPPFEINATSSQ
+2135 
-2147 IRVAGGAALDHEDPD
+2147 
-2162 HDRYSV
+2162 
-2168 TVTAEDEYTATG
+2168 
-2180 TATFDIT
+2180 
-2187 IEDVNEPPVAVA
+2187 
-2199 DPAVTTEEDTPV
+2199 
-2211 TFDVLGNDTD
+2211 
-2221 PDEGDTLTVMTIT
+2221 
-2234 TQPRRGRVVADTNT
+2234 
-2248 QMLTYTPVDNDH
+2248 
-2260 DTYTFT
+2260 
-2266 YRATDGTLSSEP
+2266 
-2278 AQVTVTV
+2278 
-2285 TPVNDPPEF
+2285 
-2294 ATDMTTRTVSEG
+2294 
-2306 AGPGDE
+2306 
-2312 VGTKVEATD
+2312 
-2321 VDDITLTYSLSGA
+2321 
-2334 SDFVIDATGQIRVA
+2334 
-2348 PGVTLDRERTPSYD
+2348 
-2362 ATVTATDRSNA
+2362 
-2373 SDSITVTINVSNVN
+2373 
-2387 EAPTAVNDTATT
+2387 
-2399 KEDQSVRIDV
+2399 
-2409 LANDTDPDTE
+2409 
-2419 KAALRVSVLTQPLNG
+2419 
-2434 RARVESDR
+2434 
-2442 TITYTPNVN
+2442 
-2451 FAGDNSF
+2451 
-2458 TYRVSDGSLSD
+2458 
-2469 AGSVTV
+2469 
-2475 TVEAVN
+2475 
-2481 DQPTFLATTAE
+2481 
-2492 RTVSEQAKAGDP
+2492 
-2504 VGTALTAT
+2504 
-2512 DVESALLTYSLSGA
+2512 
-2526 DSDSFNIDSNGQ
+2526 
-2538 IAVATGV
+2538 
-2545 TFTIAA
+2545 
-2551 QATYVVTVTAD
+2551 
-2562 DGSGEANATATVEVT
+2562 
-2577 ITVTARPVVII
+2577 
-2588 TGGGGGGGGGGGPT
+2588 
-2602 PSEVDFE
+2602 
-2609 WNVKRDIEQ
+2609 
-2618 LDGGNDRATGVWSDG
+2618 DRA
-2633 TTLWVADNADGA
+2633 
-2645 GDAVYAY
+2645 
-2652 DRETGERLTEREFTL
+2652 
-2667 AETNRAPR
+2667 
-2675 GFWSDRSVV
+2675 
-2684 WVSDSGRERLFA
+2684 
-2696 YDLATGERLEE
+2696 
-2707 REFALA
+2707 
-2713 AGNGDA
+2713 
-2719 RGIWSDEETMWV
+2719 
-2731 LDGRTDALFA
+2731 
-2741 YALASGE
+2741 
-2748 LLAEYELDAANDDPH
+2748 
-2763 GLWSDGVTIWV
+2763 
-2774 SDHGAKRLI
+2774 
-2783 AYRLP
+2783 
-2788 VLPDAEAD
+2788 
-2796 PGKEDAD
+2796 
-2803 DDSRELERVS
+2803 
-2813 DEEFTEL
+2813 
-2820 SKASNNS
+2820 
-2827 PRGIWS
+2827 
-2833 DGDVMYVADES
+2833 
-2844 DDRVYSY
+2844 
-2851 NMPDAIDARLASLT
+2851 
-2865 LSGVDIG
+2865 
-2872 EFSSSNTEYEGVVS
+2872 
-2886 EGVTETTVEA
+2886 
-2896 EAMQRRTTVA
+2896 
-2906 IDPPDADV
+2906 
-2914 EADGHHVALQDLGEI
+2914 
-2929 TVTVT
+2929 
-2934 SADGS
+2934 
-2939 RERVYRVRLG
+2939 
-2949 EEEAAEPAPEEAAEP
+2949 
-2964 APEEAAGPV
+2964 
-2973 ASCLRGDVAV
+2973 
-2983 GFSLVVYA
+2983 
-2991 GGSIED
+2991 
-2997 LVACA
+2997 
-3002 EGRNVAALYV
+3002 
-3012 LDGGEWVSYIVGAP
+3012 
-3026 EFVNR
+3026 
-3031 SFAGL
+3031 
-3036 FAEGLAALTPLIARS
+3036 
-3051 DGPASPDPSG
+3051 
-3061 DAPRTGDAT
+3061 
-3070 QPWPACLQGEI
+3070 
-3081 AEGFN
+3081 
-3086 LVVYE
+3086 
-3091 GGSVGELE
+3091 
-3099 ACAEGVGLAALYS
+3099 
-3112 LSDGVWV
+3112 
-3119 SYILGAP
+3119 
-3126 EFVNLEFRELFTDGV
+3126 
-3141 PSATPL
+3141 
-3147 VGKRDAP
+3147 

>member
-34 GTVTLDGSSTSLAV
+34 GTVTLGGSSTSLTV

-190 SDSYRFENTRDFSL
+190 SNSYRFENTRDFSL

-262 DPQYEHFFTFTVER
+262 DPQDEHFFTFTVER

-292 KLRDSNRQPLADN
+292 ELRDSNRTWLAGN

-316 FLISATLQPGE
+316 FLISATLRPGE
-327 YYIYVTSFGF
+327 YYIRVTSLAF
-337 IDTGPYV
+337 IQTRPYV

-385 MDAPTEVRLRVLG
+385 MDAPTGVRLRVLA

-405 LAVFDENGIDVTGD
+405 LAVFDEHGIDVTGD

-437 YYVRI
+437 YSVRI

-449 QRYLLRVETTDE
+449 QRYLLRVETSDE

-487 NTGQFDGADQDIN
+487 NTGQFEGADQDIN

-576 APRASLHSIDLLGG
+576 APRASLHSINLLGG
-590 NASDFQEGQAMAL
+590 FTSDFQEGQAMAL

-611 NNSWGPP
+611 NNSWGPL
-618 DTGVPQPTH
+618 DAGVPQPTH

-637 VLTGA
+637 VRTGA
-642 GGKGISYVWAA
+642 EGKGISYVWAA

-710 LMTTAPFGYEPDFG
+710 LMTTAPSGYEPDFG

-859 INIDLAHTSMRDL
+859 INIDLTHTSMRDL
-872 DIDLLSPSGVTSH
+872 DIDLVSPSGVTSR

-898 FYIPDSSPIDGN
+898 FYIPSSSPIDGN

-929 RVTDRSTGNSGT
+929 RVTDRATGNSGT

-955 PDPPVIQNGTSAAT
+955 PDPPAIQNGTSAAT

-987 SYDLQYR
+987 SYDLRYI
-994 RADAASGVNWTP
+994 RADAADKSGLNWTP

-1041 GPWSPPMTGATLAI
+1041 GPWSPPMTGATLAL
-1055 APESPAIESIQ
+1055 APEPPAIESIQ
-1066 PRNGKLIVEWSVP
+1066 PRNGKLIVEWSMP

-1089 YDVRHVLSGDLS
+1089 YDVRHVLSENLS
-1101 DPDPPWTILSSVGA
+1101 DPDPPWTILSGVGA
-1115 RIAPGQYRYTVSGL
+1115 RIAPGQYRYTVGGL
-1129 ENDASHTVQV
+1129 ENDASHAVQV
-1139 RAANRVG
+1139 RAANRAG
-1146 DGEWSDA
+1146 AGEWSNA

-1174 RSLREDVAV
+1174 RSLREDVAA

-1217 TAQLRVAEALDYET
+1217 TAQLRVAETLDYET
-1231 ATTYTIGVQV
+1231 TTTYTIKVQV
-1241 QDGQDD
+1241 KDGQDG

-1255 DDTIEVTI
+1255 DATIDVTI

-1271 FEISGV
+1271 FEISG
-1277 ALITRE
+1277 AAFITRE

-1319 GALSFALTPDYE
+1319 GALSFALTPDYD
-1331 APLDSDGNNVY
+1331 APLDSDEDNLY

-1354 TTVAVTVAVDDI
+1354 STVAVTVAVDDVD
-1366 NELPIVTGPSEPTIE
+1366 ELPVITGPSEFTIA
-1381 ENSDGEIATYTATD
+1381 ENTVNREIGTYTTTD
-1395 PEGRLL
+1395 PEDRRLE
-1401 TWDDLQYS
+1401 WDELYS
-1409 HHGPDYGEFVFDH
+1409 ARLHGPDYGDFEFLFDDK
-1422 RSDEGARLRLQR
+1422 SDPSGRLRLQR
-1434 VPDFESPTDADRNN
+1434 VPDFESPTDADSNN
-1448 VYEVILYS
+1448 VYEVIIHS
-1456 NDREG
+1456 NDYEG
-1461 AFWQWK
+1461 PRWQWAT
-1467 RFDVQVTV
+1467 FDVQVTV
-1475 TNVNEPPVV
+1475 TNVNEHPVV

-1504 KARDPDAG
+1504 KARDPDAE

-1524 ANHFRQDASGRLSF
+1524 ADHFEIAASGRLSF

-1553 VIVVASDDGGLEAR
+1553 VIVVASDDGGLKAR

-1579 APLIDGEAAH
+1579 APLIDGEEAH

-1625 ELDEFGELSFAAP
+1625 ELDEFGELIFAEP
-1638 PDFEARADS
+1638 PDFEARTN
-1647 GRDNVYNVIVR
+1647 NVYNVIVR

-1668 GKLAVTVTVTPVD
+1668 GELAVTVTLTDFDEAPV
-1681 ERPAITGPASVVDYP
+1681 ISGPASIADYP
-1696 ENSPTNRVVGSYT
+1696 ENSPTTTVVGRRYT
-1709 KTDPE
+1709 AMDPE

-1727 AADFDLSNNGDL
+1727 AGKFDLSNDGDL
-1739 RFKRSPN
+1739 RFKVSPN
-1746 FEMKK
+1746 FEMKE
-1751 EYSVMLNAFDGRF
+1751 EYSVMLNAFDGGF

-1773 IADVNEPPMV
+1773 IADVNERPTISGEV
-1783 TRRSGTGAFSIAE
+1783 LVDFTENGTGTVEMYSAMDP
-1796 NSGTDVGAFEAMD
+1796 DVGATQD
-1809 PEGRV
+1809 
-1814 VTWSLATTGDH
+1814 WSLAGADGGD
-1825 GRFEIDAAN
+1825 FEITN
-1834 GALSFKELPDY
+1834 GVLTFINPPDY
-1845 ESSDIGSDKA
+1845 DMPTDDSRP
-1855 YNVTVRATEVDDGD
+1855 YNEYLVTVQVNDGANTATRPVTVRV
-1869 TQTLERTGRL
+1869 L
-1879 AVTVAVTDVNE
+1879 DVNE

-1905 TTAVAT
+1905 TTAVET
-1911 YSATD
+1911 YSAMD
-1916 PDARATI
+1916 PERATI
-1923 TWSVEDPGASD
+1923 IWSVEDPGTSD

-1960 VRASDGTNDVPH
+1960 VRASDGTNYDDH
-1972 DVTVTVTDVDEK
+1972 DVTVTVTDVDED
-1984 EELKPLAR
+1984 EVLTLSLR
-1992 RPLIG
+1992 TPLIG
-1997 IDYTAAFKEGMGDAV
+1997 EEFTAAFEEGTGDNVDNV
-2012 QSPTWV
+2012 QPPTWA
-2018 WARSM
+2018 WARSAM
-2023 SRSGSG
+2023 GSSSGWMPI
-2029 TDITG
+2029 TD
-2034 ATAATYRPVGADRD
+2034 ATNATYEPTGDDRER
-2048 NYLRVTASYNDGHS
+2048 YLRVTASYNDGHGQGT
-2062 AKTLQA
+2062 KTLSA
-2068 TSELPTLPDIL
+2068 TSEFATAATRASNTPPMFPD
-2079 NNMPPVFPSPLF
+2079 PLF
-2091 AGGATG
+2091 TGVQTG
-2097 LSVDENATAGTVVG
+2097 LSVRENAGVRTVVG
-2111 LAPQATDPE
+2111 VAPEATDMQG
-2120 LGTLDYSLAVTGFTT
+2120 GTLRYSLAVSGFTS
-2135 DPPFEINATSSQ
+2135 DPPFGINPSSRQ
-2147 IRVAGGAALDHEDPD
+2147 IRVVRAVLNHEDQD
-2162 HDRYSV
+2162 SYSV
-2168 TVTAEDEYTATG
+2168 TVTVVDE
-2180 TATFDIT
+2180 F
-2187 IEDVNEPPVAVA
+2187 
-2199 DPAVTTEEDTPV
+2199 
-2211 TFDVLGNDTD
+2211 
-2221 PDEGDTLTVMTIT
+2221 
-2234 TQPRRGRVVADTNT
+2234 
-2248 QMLTYTPVDNDH
+2248 
-2260 DTYTFT
+2260 
-2266 YRATDGTLSSEP
+2266 
-2278 AQVTVTV
+2278 
-2285 TPVNDPPEF
+2285 
-2294 ATDMTTRTVSEG
+2294 
-2306 AGPGDE
+2306 
-2312 VGTKVEATD
+2312 
-2321 VDDITLTYSLSGA
+2321 
-2334 SDFVIDATGQIRVA
+2334 DAT
-2348 PGVTLDRERTPSYD
+2348 
-2362 ATVTATDRSNA
+2362 
-2373 SDSITVTINVSNVN
+2373 
-2387 EAPTAVNDTATT
+2387 
-2399 KEDQSVRIDV
+2399 
-2409 LANDTDPDTE
+2409 
-2419 KAALRVSVLTQPLNG
+2419 
-2434 RARVESDR
+2434 
-2442 TITYTPNVN
+2442 
-2451 FAGDNSF
+2451 
-2458 TYRVSDGSLSD
+2458 
-2469 AGSVTV
+2469 
-2475 TVEAVN
+2475 
-2481 DQPTFLATTAE
+2481 
-2492 RTVSEQAKAGDP
+2492 
-2504 VGTALTAT
+2504 
-2512 DVESALLTYSLSGA
+2512 
-2526 DSDSFNIDSNGQ
+2526 
-2538 IAVATGV
+2538 
-2545 TFTIAA
+2545 
-2551 QATYVVTVTAD
+2551 
-2562 DGSGEANATATVEVT
+2562 ATATV
-2577 ITVTARPVVII
+2577 R
-2588 TGGGGGGGGGGGPT
+2588 
-2602 PSEVDFE
+2602 
-2609 WNVKRDIEQ
+2609 
-2618 LDGGNDRATGVWSDG
+2618 
-2633 TTLWVADNADGA
+2633 
-2645 GDAVYAY
+2645 
-2652 DRETGERLTEREFTL
+2652 
-2667 AETNRAPR
+2667 
-2675 GFWSDRSVV
+2675 
-2684 WVSDSGRERLFA
+2684 
-2696 YDLATGERLEE
+2696 
-2707 REFALA
+2707 
-2713 AGNGDA
+2713 
-2719 RGIWSDEETMWV
+2719 
-2731 LDGRTDALFA
+2731 
-2741 YALASGE
+2741 
-2748 LLAEYELDAANDDPH
+2748 
-2763 GLWSDGVTIWV
+2763 
-2774 SDHGAKRLI
+2774 
-2783 AYRLP
+2783 
-2788 VLPDAEAD
+2788 
-2796 PGKEDAD
+2796 
-2803 DDSRELERVS
+2803 
-2813 DEEFTEL
+2813 
-2820 SKASNNS
+2820 
-2827 PRGIWS
+2827 
-2833 DGDVMYVADES
+2833 
-2844 DDRVYSY
+2844 
-2851 NMPDAIDARLASLT
+2851 
-2865 LSGVDIG
+2865 
-2872 EFSSSNTEYEGVVS
+2872 
-2886 EGVTETTVEA
+2886 
-2896 EAMQRRTTVA
+2896 
-2906 IDPPDADV
+2906 
-2914 EADGHHVALQDLGEI
+2914 HHH
-2929 TVTVT
+2929 
-2934 SADGS
+2934 
-2939 RERVYRVRLG
+2939 
-2949 EEEAAEPAPEEAAEP
+2949 
-2964 APEEAAGPV
+2964 
-2973 ASCLRGDVAV
+2973 
-2983 GFSLVVYA
+2983 
-2991 GGSIED
+2991 
-2997 LVACA
+2997 
-3002 EGRNVAALYV
+3002 
-3012 LDGGEWVSYIVGAP
+3012 
-3026 EFVNR
+3026 
-3031 SFAGL
+3031 
-3036 FAEGLAALTPLIARS
+3036 
-3051 DGPASPDPSG
+3051 
-3061 DAPRTGDAT
+3061 
-3070 QPWPACLQGEI
+3070 
-3081 AEGFN
+3081 
-3086 LVVYE
+3086 
-3091 GGSVGELE
+3091 
-3099 ACAEGVGLAALYS
+3099 
-3112 LSDGVWV
+3112 
-3119 SYILGAP
+3119 
-3126 EFVNLEFRELFTDGV
+3126 
-3141 PSATPL
+3141 
-3147 VGKRDAP
+3147 

>member
-34 GTVTLDGSSTSLAV
+34 GTVTLGGSSTSLAV

-190 SDSYRFENTRDFSL
+190 SNSYRFENTRDFSL

-216 VTSSTAPAATHTRP
+216 VTSSRAPAATHTRP

-292 KLRDSNRQPLADN
+292 ELRDSNRQPLADN

-360 ATVPLHGIAT
+360 ATVPLYGIAT

-385 MDAPTEVRLRVLG
+385 MDAPTGVRLRVLG

-405 LAVFDENGIDVTGD
+405 LAVFDEHGIDVTGD

-437 YYVRI
+437 YSVRI

-642 GGKGISYVWAA
+642 EGKGISYVWAA

-710 LMTTAPFGYEPDFG
+710 LMTTAPSGYEPDFG

-743 NPDLTWRDVKLILAA
+743 NPELTWRDVKLILAA

-859 INIDLAHTSMRDL
+859 INIDLTHTSMRDL
-872 DIDLLSPSGVTSH
+872 DIDLVSPSGVTSR

-898 FYIPDSSPIDGN
+898 FYIPSSSPIDGN

-929 RVTDRSTGNSGT
+929 RVTDRATGNSGT

-987 SYDLQYR
+987 SYDLRYI
-994 RADAASGVNWTP
+994 RADAADKSGLNWTP

-1041 GPWSPPMTGATLAI
+1041 GPWSPPMTGATLAL
-1055 APESPAIESIQ
+1055 APEPPAIESIQ
-1066 PRNGKLIVEWSVP
+1066 PRNGKLIVEWSMP
-1079 GFDGGAPISR
+1079 GFDGGAPISS
-1089 YDVRHVLSGDLS
+1089 YDVRHVLSENLS
-1101 DPDPPWTILSSVGA
+1101 DPDPPWTILSGVGA
-1115 RIAPGQYRYTVSGL
+1115 RIAPGEYRYTVGGL
-1129 ENDASHTVQV
+1129 ENDASHAVQV
-1139 RAANRVG
+1139 RAANRAG
-1146 DGEWSDA
+1146 AGEWSNA

-1174 RSLREDVAV
+1174 RSLREDVAA

-1217 TAQLRVAEALDYET
+1217 TAQLRVAETLDYET

-1271 FEISGV
+1271 FEISG
-1277 ALITRE
+1277 AAFITRE

-1296 DPEGKDLTWSTGG
+1296 DPEGKDLTWSRGG

-1319 GALSFALTPDYE
+1319 GALSFAMTPDYE
-1331 APLDSDGNNVY
+1331 APLDTDRDNVY

-1354 TTVAVTVAVDDI
+1354 STVAVTVAVGDI

-1448 VYEVILYS
+1448 VYEVTLYS

-1475 TNVNEPPVV
+1475 TNVNEPPMV

-1489 ALTRRENGD
+1489 DLTRRENGD

-1504 KARDPDAG
+1504 EARDPDAG

-1538 RTPPDFEARANNVYQ
+1538 RTPPKLRGARKQ
-1553 VIVVASDDGGLEAR
+1553 RLPVIVVASDDGGLEAR
-1567 REVMVTVEDVDE
+1567 REVMVTVEDVNE
-1579 APLIDGEAAH
+1579 PPLIDGEAAH

-1611 TSWLSLMG
+1611 TSW
-1619 ADGGHF
+1619 
-1625 ELDEFGELSFAAP
+1625 
-1638 PDFEARADS
+1638 
-1647 GRDNVYNVIVR
+1647 
-1658 ASDDGTPPLI
+1658 
-1668 GKLAVTVTVTPVD
+1668 
-1681 ERPAITGPASVVDYP
+1681 
-1696 ENSPTNRVVGSYT
+1696 
-1709 KTDPE
+1709 
-1714 GAGVTWSDLSGND
+1714 
-1727 AADFDLSNNGDL
+1727 
-1739 RFKRSPN
+1739 
-1746 FEMKK
+1746 
-1751 EYSVMLNAFDGRF
+1751 
-1764 TGRLTVTVT
+1764 
-1773 IADVNEPPMV
+1773 
-1783 TRRSGTGAFSIAE
+1783 AE
-1796 NSGTDVGAFEAMD
+1796 
-1809 PEGRV
+1809 
-1814 VTWSLATTGDH
+1814 
-1825 GRFEIDAAN
+1825 
-1834 GALSFKELPDY
+1834 
-1845 ESSDIGSDKA
+1845 
-1855 YNVTVRATEVDDGD
+1855 
-1869 TQTLERTGRL
+1869 
-1879 AVTVAVTDVNE
+1879 
-1890 APTVSGNATPSVDEN
+1890 
-1905 TTAVAT
+1905 
-1911 YSATD
+1911 
-1916 PDARATI
+1916 
-1923 TWSVEDPGASD
+1923 
-1934 FTITNAGALS
+1934 
-1944 FASAPN
+1944 
-1950 YEVKSSYTVT
+1950 
-1960 VRASDGTNDVPH
+1960 SDGCG
-1972 DVTVTVTDVDEK
+1972 
-1984 EELKPLAR
+1984 R
-1992 RPLIG
+1992 R
-1997 IDYTAAFKEGMGDAV
+1997 
-2012 QSPTWV
+2012 
-2018 WARSM
+2018 
-2023 SRSGSG
+2023 
-2029 TDITG
+2029 
-2034 ATAATYRPVGADRD
+2034 
-2048 NYLRVTASYNDGHS
+2048 
-2062 AKTLQA
+2062 
-2068 TSELPTLPDIL
+2068 
-2079 NNMPPVFPSPLF
+2079 
-2091 AGGATG
+2091 
-2097 LSVDENATAGTVVG
+2097 
-2111 LAPQATDPE
+2111 
-2120 LGTLDYSLAVTGFTT
+2120 
-2135 DPPFEINATSSQ
+2135 
-2147 IRVAGGAALDHEDPD
+2147 
-2162 HDRYSV
+2162 
-2168 TVTAEDEYTATG
+2168 
-2180 TATFDIT
+2180 
-2187 IEDVNEPPVAVA
+2187 
-2199 DPAVTTEEDTPV
+2199 
-2211 TFDVLGNDTD
+2211 
-2221 PDEGDTLTVMTIT
+2221 
-2234 TQPRRGRVVADTNT
+2234 
-2248 QMLTYTPVDNDH
+2248 
-2260 DTYTFT
+2260 
-2266 YRATDGTLSSEP
+2266 
-2278 AQVTVTV
+2278 
-2285 TPVNDPPEF
+2285 
-2294 ATDMTTRTVSEG
+2294 
-2306 AGPGDE
+2306 
-2312 VGTKVEATD
+2312 
-2321 VDDITLTYSLSGA
+2321 
-2334 SDFVIDATGQIRVA
+2334 
-2348 PGVTLDRERTPSYD
+2348 
-2362 ATVTATDRSNA
+2362 
-2373 SDSITVTINVSNVN
+2373 
-2387 EAPTAVNDTATT
+2387 
-2399 KEDQSVRIDV
+2399 
-2409 LANDTDPDTE
+2409 
-2419 KAALRVSVLTQPLNG
+2419 ALRT
-2434 RARVESDR
+2434 
-2442 TITYTPNVN
+2442 
-2451 FAGDNSF
+2451 
-2458 TYRVSDGSLSD
+2458 
-2469 AGSVTV
+2469 
-2475 TVEAVN
+2475 
-2481 DQPTFLATTAE
+2481 
-2492 RTVSEQAKAGDP
+2492 
-2504 VGTALTAT
+2504 
-2512 DVESALLTYSLSGA
+2512 
-2526 DSDSFNIDSNGQ
+2526 
-2538 IAVATGV
+2538 
-2545 TFTIAA
+2545 
-2551 QATYVVTVTAD
+2551 
-2562 DGSGEANATATVEVT
+2562 
-2577 ITVTARPVVII
+2577 
-2588 TGGGGGGGGGGGPT
+2588 
-2602 PSEVDFE
+2602 
-2609 WNVKRDIEQ
+2609 
-2618 LDGGNDRATGVWSDG
+2618 
-2633 TTLWVADNADGA
+2633 
-2645 GDAVYAY
+2645 
-2652 DRETGERLTEREFTL
+2652 
-2667 AETNRAPR
+2667 
-2675 GFWSDRSVV
+2675 
-2684 WVSDSGRERLFA
+2684 
-2696 YDLATGERLEE
+2696 
-2707 REFALA
+2707 
-2713 AGNGDA
+2713 
-2719 RGIWSDEETMWV
+2719 
-2731 LDGRTDALFA
+2731 
-2741 YALASGE
+2741 
-2748 LLAEYELDAANDDPH
+2748 
-2763 GLWSDGVTIWV
+2763 
-2774 SDHGAKRLI
+2774 
-2783 AYRLP
+2783 
-2788 VLPDAEAD
+2788 
-2796 PGKEDAD
+2796 
-2803 DDSRELERVS
+2803 
-2813 DEEFTEL
+2813 
-2820 SKASNNS
+2820 
-2827 PRGIWS
+2827 
-2833 DGDVMYVADES
+2833 
-2844 DDRVYSY
+2844 
-2851 NMPDAIDARLASLT
+2851 
-2865 LSGVDIG
+2865 
-2872 EFSSSNTEYEGVVS
+2872 
-2886 EGVTETTVEA
+2886 
-2896 EAMQRRTTVA
+2896 
-2906 IDPPDADV
+2906 
-2914 EADGHHVALQDLGEI
+2914 
-2929 TVTVT
+2929 
-2934 SADGS
+2934 
-2939 RERVYRVRLG
+2939 
-2949 EEEAAEPAPEEAAEP
+2949 
-2964 APEEAAGPV
+2964 
-2973 ASCLRGDVAV
+2973 
-2983 GFSLVVYA
+2983 
-2991 GGSIED
+2991 
-2997 LVACA
+2997 
-3002 EGRNVAALYV
+3002 
-3012 LDGGEWVSYIVGAP
+3012 
-3026 EFVNR
+3026 
-3031 SFAGL
+3031 
-3036 FAEGLAALTPLIARS
+3036 
-3051 DGPASPDPSG
+3051 
-3061 DAPRTGDAT
+3061 
-3070 QPWPACLQGEI
+3070 
-3081 AEGFN
+3081 
-3086 LVVYE
+3086 
-3091 GGSVGELE
+3091 
-3099 ACAEGVGLAALYS
+3099 
-3112 LSDGVWV
+3112 
-3119 SYILGAP
+3119 
-3126 EFVNLEFRELFTDGV
+3126 
-3141 PSATPL
+3141 
-3147 VGKRDAP
+3147 

>member
-34 GTVTLDGSSTSLAV
+34 GTVTLGGSSTSLTV

-109 GDGPWSDPTSG
+109 GDGTWSDPTSG

-190 SDSYRFENTRDFSL
+190 SNSYRFENTRDFSL

-216 VTSSTAPAATHTRP
+216 VTSSRAPAATHTRP

-292 KLRDSNRQPLADN
+292 ELRDSNRQPLADN

-385 MDAPTEVRLRVLG
+385 MDAPTEVRLRVLA

-405 LAVFDENGIDVTGD
+405 LAVFDDNGIDVTGD
-419 FQSTRD
+419 FQSTSD

-442 TSGESGR
+442 TSGASGR

-642 GGKGISYVWAA
+642 EGKGISYVWAA

-710 LMTTAPFGYEPDFG
+710 LMTTAPSGYEPDFG

-743 NPDLTWRDVKLILAA
+743 NPELTWRDVKLILAA

-859 INIDLAHTSMRDL
+859 INIDLTHTSMRDL
-872 DIDLLSPSGVTSH
+872 DIDLVSPSGVTSR

-898 FYIPDSSPIDGN
+898 FYIPSSSPIDGN

-929 RVTDRSTGNSGT
+929 RVTDRATGNSGT

-987 SYDLQYR
+987 SYDLRYI
-994 RADAASGVNWTP
+994 RADAADKSGLNWTP

-1089 YDVRHVLSGDLS
+1089 YDVRHVLSENLS

-1115 RIAPGQYRYTVSGL
+1115 RIAPGEYRYTVGGL
-1129 ENDASHTVQV
+1129 ENDASHAVQV
-1139 RAANRVG
+1139 RAANRAG
-1146 DGEWSDA
+1146 AGEWSNA

-1255 DDTIEVTI
+1255 DATIEVTI

-1271 FEISGV
+1271 FEISG
-1277 ALITRE
+1277 AAFITLE

-1296 DPEGKDLTWSTGG
+1296 DPEGKDLTWSRGG
-1309 TDADDFTLGD
+1309 TDADDFTIAE
-1319 GALSFALTPDYE
+1319 GALSFAMTPDYE
-1331 APLDSDGNNVY
+1331 APLDSDEDNLY
-1342 SLDVSASDGVNV
+1342 SLDVSASDGFNV
-1354 TTVAVTVAVDDI
+1354 STVAVTVAVGDK

-1395 PEGRLL
+1395 PEGRPL
-1401 TWDDLQYS
+1401 TWDVLQYS
-1409 HHGPDYGEFVFDH
+1409 HHGPDYGEFDLVFDQG
-1422 RSDEGARLRLQR
+1422 SDEGARLRLQR

-1489 ALTRRENGD
+1489 ALTRPENGD

-1504 KARDPDAG
+1504 EARDPDAG

-1553 VIVVASDDGGLEAR
+1553 VIVVASDDGTPPLIGSLA
-1567 REVMVTVEDVDE
+1567 VTVTVTPVDE
-1579 APLIDGEAAH
+1579 PPVIDGEAAH
-1589 TIEENSLEPVGGYTK
+1589 TIEENSLERVGRYTK

-1625 ELDEFGELSFAAP
+1625 ELDEFGELSFAEP

-1668 GKLAVTVTVTPVD
+1668 GELAVTVTLTDFD
-1681 ERPAITGPASVVDYP
+1681 EPPEIDGEASVVDYP
-1696 ENSPTNRVVGSYT
+1696 ENSPTTRVVGSYRAA
-1709 KTDPE
+1709 DPE

-1727 AADFDLSNNGDL
+1727 AGKFEFSNTGVL
-1739 RFKRSPN
+1739 TFKVSPN
-1746 FEMKK
+1746 FEQQP
-1751 EYSVMLNAFDGRF
+1751 EYEVMLNAFDGGF
-1764 TGRLTVTVT
+1764 TGSLTVTVT
-1773 IADVNEPPMV
+1773 IADVNEPPTISGEV
-1783 TRRSGTGAFSIAE
+1783 LVDFTENGTGTVEMYSAMDP
-1796 NSGTDVGAFEAMD
+1796 DVGATQD
-1809 PEGRV
+1809 
-1814 VTWSLATTGDH
+1814 WSLAGADGGD
-1825 GRFEIDAAN
+1825 FEITN
-1834 GALSFKELPDY
+1834 GVLTFINPPDY
-1845 ESSDIGSDKA
+1845 DMPTDDSRP
-1855 YNVTVRATEVDDGD
+1855 YNEYLVTVQVNDGANTATRPVTVRV
-1869 TQTLERTGRL
+1869 L
-1879 AVTVAVTDVNE
+1879 DVNE

-1911 YSATD
+1911 YRATD
-1916 PDARATI
+1916 PDERATI

-1972 DVTVTVTDVDEK
+1972 DVTVTVTDVDER
-1984 EELKPLAR
+1984 EVLGLSHR
-1992 RPLIG
+1992 TPLIG
-1997 IDYTAAFKEGMGDAV
+1997 EEFTAAFEEGTGDNVDNV
-2012 QSPTWV
+2012 QPPTWA
-2018 WARSM
+2018 WARST
-2023 SRSGSG
+2023 SKTTGFTTISG
-2029 TDITG
+2029 
-2034 ATAATYRPVGADRD
+2034 AAVATYLPAGDDRER
-2048 NYLRVTASYNDGHS
+2048 YLRVTVSYNDGHGQGR
-2062 AKTLQA
+2062 KTLSA
-2068 TSELPTLPDIL
+2068 TSEFATAATRASNTPPT
-2079 NNMPPVFPSPLF
+2079 FPSPLF
-2091 AGGATG
+2091 TGGVTG
-2097 LSVDENATAGTVVG
+2097 LSVPENAGARTVVG
-2111 LAPQATDPE
+2111 VAPEATDMQGGA
-2120 LGTLDYSLAVTGFTT
+2120 LRYFLAVDGFTIG
-2135 DPPFEINATSSQ
+2135 PPFGINPTSRQ
-2147 IRVAGGAALDHEDPD
+2147 IRVASGAALDHEDED
-2162 HDRYSV
+2162 SYSV
-2168 TVTAEDEYTATG
+2168 MVTVVDEFDATA

-2221 PDEGDTLTVMTIT
+2221 PDDGDTLTVMTIT
-2234 TQPRRGRVVADTNT
+2234 TQPGRGSVVLDTNT
-2248 QMLTYTPVDNDH
+2248 QMLTYTPAKDDH
-2260 DTYTFT
+2260 DTYTFMYT
-2266 YRATDGTLSSEP
+2266 ARDDDPVRRLTSPA

-2285 TPVNDPPEF
+2285 NPVNDAPEF
-2294 ATDMTTRTVSEG
+2294 ETEMTTRTVSES
-2306 AGPGDE
+2306 AQPGDE

-2348 PGVTLDRERTPSYD
+2348 PGVTLDREGTSSYEV
-2362 ATVTATDRSNA
+2362 TVTASDRLNE
-2373 SDSITVTINVSNVN
+2373 SDSITVTINVSDVP
-2387 EAPTAVNDTATT
+2387 EPPTAVNDTAMTA
-2399 KEDQSVRIDV
+2399 EDTRVNIDV
-2409 LANDTDPDTE
+2409 LDNDTDPDTE
-2419 KAALRVSVLTQPLNG
+2419 RARLRVSVLTQPLNG
-2434 RARVESDR
+2434 TARAQSDQ
-2442 TITYTPNVN
+2442 TITYTPNAN
-2451 FAGDNSF
+2451 FAGPNSF
-2458 TYRVSDGSLSD
+2458 TYRVSDGRLTDDGSV
-2469 AGSVTV
+2469 SVTV
-2475 TVEAVN
+2475 VAVN
-2481 DQPTFLATTAE
+2481 DAPTFFPTTAARSVPE
-2492 RTVSEQAKAGDP
+2492 DAEADDNVGAP
-2504 VGTALTAT
+2504 VTAT
-2512 DVESALLTYSLSGA
+2512 DVDGDLLGYRLSGPDA
-2526 DSDSFNIDSNGQ
+2526 SSFDIDSDGQ
-2538 IAVATGV
+2538 ITVAER
-2545 TFTIAA
+2545 AA
-2551 QATYVVTVTAD
+2551 LDAAHSPYSVTVTAD
-2562 DGSGEANATATVEVT
+2562 DRRGETAMVEVT
-2577 ITVTARPVVII
+2577 ITVTAGPVLPPVIII
-2588 TGGGGGGGGGGGPT
+2588 TGGGGGGGGGGGPS

-2652 DRETGERLTEREFTL
+2652 NRASGERLTEREFAL
-2667 AETNRAPR
+2667 HETNRAPR

-2684 WVSDSGRERLFA
+2684 WVSDSGQERLFA

-2713 AGNGDA
+2713 ERNADA
-2719 RGIWSDEETMWV
+2719 RGIWSDEKTMWV
-2731 LDGRTDALFA
+2731 LDGRADALFA
-2741 YALASGE
+2741 YDFESGE
-2748 LLAEYELDAANDDPH
+2748 LLAEYELDAANDDPR
-2763 GLWSDGVTIWV
+2763 GIWSDGVTIWV
-2774 SDHGAKRLI
+2774 ADHGAKRLI

-2788 VLPDAEAD
+2788 VLPDAETD
-2796 PGKEDAD
+2796 LGEEDAD
-2803 DDSRELERVS
+2803 DDARELERVR

-2872 EFSSSNTEYEGVVS
+2872 EFDPGRTDYEAVVAD
-2886 EGVTETTVEA
+2886 GVTETTVEA
-2896 EAMQRRTTVA
+2896 GAAQDDAVVDIA
-2906 IDPPDADV
+2906 PADADG
-2914 EADGHHVALQDLGEI
+2914 EADGHQVALQDLGEI

-2934 SADGS
+2934 SQDGS
-2939 RERVYRVRLG
+2939 RTKTYRVEL
-2949 EEEAAEPAPEEAAEP
+2949 AE
-2964 APEEAAGPV
+2964 AGPS
-2973 ASCLRGDVAV
+2973 ASCLRGAVSV
-2983 GFSLVVYA
+2983 GFSLVVSE
-2991 GGSIED
+2991 GGSLDD

-3002 EGRNVAALYV
+3002 GSRHVTALYV
-3012 LDGGEWVSYIVGAP
+3012 LDGGEYVSYIVGAP
-3026 EFVNR
+3026 ELVNARFVE
-3031 SFAGL
+3031 L
-3036 FAEGLAALTPLIARS
+3036 FPDGVPALTPLIARS
-3051 DGPASPDPSG
+3051 DGPATA
-3061 DAPRTGDAT
+3061 APVASVVTG
-3070 QPWPACLQGEI
+3070 PWPWCLQGEI
-3081 AEGFN
+3081 VEGFN
-3086 LVVYE
+3086 LVLYE
-3091 GGSVGELE
+3091 GGSIDDLD
-3099 ACAEGVGLAALYS
+3099 ACAEGVGLSALYV
-3112 LSDGVWV
+3112 LDDGVWV

-3126 EFVNLEFRELFTDGV
+3126 ELVNHSFRELFTDV
-3141 PSATPL
+3141 LPVATPL
-3147 VGKRDAP
+3147 VGKSH

>member
-34 GTVTLDGSSTSLAV
+34 GTVTLGGSSTSLTV

-71 DNSMVEEDIWSSGA
+71 DNSRVEEDIWSSGA

-172 TDLVGELFN
+172 TDLVGELFD
-181 AVGDSITRS
+181 AVGASITKS
-190 SDSYRFENTRDFSL
+190 SNSYRFENTLDFSL

-216 VTSSTAPAATHTRP
+216 VTSSTAPAATHTGP

-250 IETGVSAAAYFV
+250 IETGVSVAAYLV
-262 DPQYEHFFTFTVER
+262 DQQDEHFFTFTVER
-276 ATDVWLLSEGS
+276 ATDVWLLSESS

-292 KLRDSNRQPLADN
+292 ELRDSNRTWLAGN

-327 YYIYVTSFGF
+327 YYIYVTSFAF
-337 IDTGPYV
+337 IETGPYV

-360 ATVPLHGIAT
+360 ATVPLYGIAT

-385 MDAPTEVRLRVLG
+385 MDAPTGVRLRVLA

-405 LAVFDENGIDVTGD
+405 RPVFDENGIDVTGD

-437 YYVRI
+437 YSVRI

-449 QRYLLRVETTDE
+449 QRYLLRVETSDE

-468 AVSTHPYA
+468 AVFTHPYA

-557 TAVAGLI
+557 TAVAGLV

-576 APRASLHSIDLLGG
+576 APRSSLHSIDLLGG
-590 NASDFQEGQAMAL
+590 NATDFQEGQAMAL

-700 PSDNDSDQRG
+700 PSDNDSVQRG
-710 LMTTAPFGYEPDFG
+710 LMTTAPSGYEPDFG

-859 INIDLAHTSMRDL
+859 INIDLTHTSMRDL
-872 DIDLLSPSGVTSH
+872 DIDLVSPSGVTSR

-898 FYIPDSSPIDGN
+898 FYIPSSSPIDGN

-929 RVTDRSTGNSGT
+929 RVTDRATGNSGT

-955 PDPPVIQNGTSAAT
+955 PDPPAIQNGTSAAT

-987 SYDLQYR
+987 SYDLRYI
-994 RADAASGVNWTP
+994 RADAADKSGLNWTP

-1079 GFDGGAPISR
+1079 GFDGGAPISS

-1101 DPDPPWTILSSVGA
+1101 DPDPPWTILSGVGA
-1115 RIAPGQYRYTVSGL
+1115 RIAPGEYRYTVGGL
-1129 ENDASHTVQV
+1129 ENDASHAVQV
-1139 RAANRVG
+1139 RAANRAG

-1174 RSLREDVAV
+1174 RSLREDVAA
-1183 GTDVGAALLAVDADS
+1183 GTVVGAAFLAVDADS
-1198 DPLEY
+1198 DPLKY

-1217 TAQLRVAEALDYET
+1217 TAQLRVAETLDYET
-1231 ATTYTIGVQV
+1231 TTTYTIKVQV
-1241 QDGQDD
+1241 KDGQDG

-1255 DDTIEVTI
+1255 DATIDVTI

-1277 ALITRE
+1277 AFITRE
-1283 ENTTGVLETYTAT
+1283 ENTIGVLETYTAT
-1296 DPEGKDLTWSTGG
+1296 DPEGKDLTWSRGG
-1309 TDADDFTLGD
+1309 TDGDDFTLAD
-1319 GALSFALTPDYE
+1319 GALSFAMTPDYE
-1331 APLDSDGNNVY
+1331 APLDTDRDNLY

-1354 TTVAVTVAVDDI
+1354 STVAVTVAVGDK

-1448 VYEVILYS
+1448 VYEVTLYS

-1475 TNVNEPPVV
+1475 TNVNEPP
-1484 VSGPT
+1484 
-1489 ALTRRENGD
+1489 L
-1498 VFLGAY
+1498 
-1504 KARDPDAG
+1504 
-1512 DTASWDDLEGDD
+1512 
-1524 ANHFRQDASGRLSF
+1524 
-1538 RTPPDFEARANNVYQ
+1538 
-1553 VIVVASDDGGLEAR
+1553 VA
-1567 REVMVTVEDVDE
+1567 
-1579 APLIDGEAAH
+1579 
-1589 TIEENSLEPVGGYTK
+1589 
-1604 ADPEGRA
+1604 
-1611 TSWLSLMG
+1611 
-1619 ADGGHF
+1619 
-1625 ELDEFGELSFAAP
+1625 
-1638 PDFEARADS
+1638 
-1647 GRDNVYNVIVR
+1647 
-1658 ASDDGTPPLI
+1658 
-1668 GKLAVTVTVTPVD
+1668 
-1681 ERPAITGPASVVDYP
+1681 
-1696 ENSPTNRVVGSYT
+1696 
-1709 KTDPE
+1709 
-1714 GAGVTWSDLSGND
+1714 
-1727 AADFDLSNNGDL
+1727 
-1739 RFKRSPN
+1739 
-1746 FEMKK
+1746 
-1751 EYSVMLNAFDGRF
+1751 
-1764 TGRLTVTVT
+1764 
-1773 IADVNEPPMV
+1773 
-1783 TRRSGTGAFSIAE
+1783 RRSGTGAFSIVE
-1796 NSGTDVGAFEAMD
+1796 NSGTDVGDFEATD
-1809 PEGRV
+1809 PERDN
-1814 VTWSLATTGDH
+1814 VTWSLETTGDH

-1834 GALSFKELPDY
+1834 GALSFKEAPDY
-1845 ESSDIGSDKA
+1845 ESSDLGLGPDKA
-1855 YNVTVRATEVDDGD
+1855 YTVTVQATEVDDGD
-1869 TQTLERTGRL
+1869 TQTLELTGDL
-1879 AVTVAVTDVNE
+1879 DVTVTITNVNEPPVVEGTTAIDHAENEGTALANASYSATDPEGANIIWSVGGIDKGFFAISNGGVLSFADDPDFDARPADDTYEVTVRATEEDDGDPLTGTLDVIVTLSNFDEPPVISGPQSVTDYPENSPTTTVVGRRYMATDPEGAGVTWSDLSGNDAGKFEFSNTGVLTFKVSPNFEQQPEYEVTLNAFDGHFTGSLTVTVTIADVNEPPTISGEVLVDFTENGTGTVEMYSAMDPDVGATQDWSLAGADGGDFEITNGVLTFINPPDYDMPTDDSRPYNEYLVTVQVNDGANTATRPVTVRVLDVNE

-1911 YSATD
+1911 YRATD
-1916 PDARATI
+1916 PDERATI
-1923 TWSVEDPGASD
+1923 TWSVEDPGAGD

-1960 VRASDGTNDVPH
+1960 VRASDGTNYDDH
-1972 DVTVTVTDVDEK
+1972 DVTVTVTDVDER
-1984 EELKPLAR
+1984 EVLVLSHR
-1992 RPLIG
+1992 TPLIG
-1997 IDYTAAFKEGMGDAV
+1997 EEFTAAFEEGTGDNVDNV
-2012 QSPTWV
+2012 QPPTWA
-2018 WARSM
+2018 WARSAM
-2023 SRSGSG
+2023 GSSSGWMPII
-2029 TDITG
+2029 D
-2034 ATAATYRPVGADRD
+2034 ATNATYEPTGDDRER
-2048 NYLRVTASYNDGHS
+2048 YLRVTASYNDGHGQGR
-2062 AKTLQA
+2062 KTLSA
-2068 TSELPTLPDIL
+2068 TSEFATAATRASNTPPMFPD
-2079 NNMPPVFPSPLF
+2079 PLF
-2091 AGGATG
+2091 TGVQTG
-2097 LSVDENATAGTVVG
+2097 LSVRENAGVRTVVG
-2111 LAPQATDPE
+2111 VAPEATDAQFD
-2120 LGTLDYSLAVTGFTT
+2120 TLSYSLAVSGFTS
-2135 DPPFEINATSSQ
+2135 DPPFEINATSRQ
-2147 IRVAGGAALDHEDPD
+2147 IQVADGAVLDHEDQD
-2162 HDRYSV
+2162 TYSV
-2168 TVTAEDEYTATG
+2168 TVTVEDEFNATA

-2187 IEDVNEPPVAVA
+2187 IDDVNERPVAVA
-2199 DPAVTTEEDTPV
+2199 DSSTTQEDTAVT
-2211 TFDVLGNDTD
+2211 FAVLTNDTD
-2221 PDEGDTLTVMTIT
+2221 PDEGDTLTVSIT
-2234 TQPRRGRVVADTNT
+2234 TQPRPGRVVLDTNT
-2248 QMLTYTPVDNDH
+2248 QMLTYEPADNVFG
-2260 DTYTFT
+2260 TFTFT
-2266 YRATDGTLSSEP
+2266 YTATDDDPVRRLSSL
-2278 AQVTVTV
+2278 ATLVTVTV

-2294 ATDMTTRTVSEG
+2294 ATEMTTRTVSEG

-2312 VGTKVEATD
+2312 VGTKVAATD

-2481 DQPTFLATTAE
+2481 DATRPSSPPRPSAPSPEHAE
-2492 RTVSEQAKAGDP
+2492 ADDP
-2504 VGTALTAT
+2504 VG
-2512 DVESALLTYSLSGA
+2512 
-2526 DSDSFNIDSNGQ
+2526 
-2538 IAVATGV
+2538 
-2545 TFTIAA
+2545 
-2551 QATYVVTVTAD
+2551 
-2562 DGSGEANATATVEVT
+2562 
-2577 ITVTARPVVII
+2577 
-2588 TGGGGGGGGGGGPT
+2588 
-2602 PSEVDFE
+2602 
-2609 WNVKRDIEQ
+2609 
-2618 LDGGNDRATGVWSDG
+2618 
-2633 TTLWVADNADGA
+2633 
-2645 GDAVYAY
+2645 
-2652 DRETGERLTEREFTL
+2652 
-2667 AETNRAPR
+2667 APR
-2675 GFWSDRSVV
+2675 DGHGR
-2684 WVSDSGRERLFA
+2684 RERLA
-2696 YDLATGERLEE
+2696 HIQPLRRRLGLVQH
-2707 REFALA
+2707 RQQRP
-2713 AGNGDA
+2713 D
-2719 RGIWSDEETMWV
+2719 RGGHW
-2731 LDGRTDALFA
+2731 GHFR
-2741 YALASGE
+2741 
-2748 LLAEYELDAANDDPH
+2748 P
-2763 GLWSDGVTIWV
+2763 
-2774 SDHGAKRLI
+2774 
-2783 AYRLP
+2783 
-2788 VLPDAEAD
+2788 
-2796 PGKEDAD
+2796 
-2803 DDSRELERVS
+2803 
-2813 DEEFTEL
+2813 
-2820 SKASNNS
+2820 S
-2827 PRGIWS
+2827 PR
-2833 DGDVMYVADES
+2833 
-2844 DDRVYSY
+2844 
-2851 NMPDAIDARLASLT
+2851 
-2865 LSGVDIG
+2865 
-2872 EFSSSNTEYEGVVS
+2872 
-2886 EGVTETTVEA
+2886 
-2896 EAMQRRTTVA
+2896 RR
-2906 IDPPDADV
+2906 
-2914 EADGHHVALQDLGEI
+2914 
-2929 TVTVT
+2929 
-2934 SADGS
+2934 
-2939 RERVYRVRLG
+2939 RM
-2949 EEEAAEPAPEEAAEP
+2949 
-2964 APEEAAGPV
+2964 
-2973 ASCLRGDVAV
+2973 
-2983 GFSLVVYA
+2983 
-2991 GGSIED
+2991 
-2997 LVACA
+2997 
-3002 EGRNVAALYV
+3002 
-3012 LDGGEWVSYIVGAP
+3012 W
-3026 EFVNR
+3026 
-3031 SFAGL
+3031 
-3036 FAEGLAALTPLIARS
+3036 
-3051 DGPASPDPSG
+3051 
-3061 DAPRTGDAT
+3061 
-3070 QPWPACLQGEI
+3070 
-3081 AEGFN
+3081 
-3086 LVVYE
+3086 
-3091 GGSVGELE
+3091 
-3099 ACAEGVGLAALYS
+3099 
-3112 LSDGVWV
+3112 
-3119 SYILGAP
+3119 
-3126 EFVNLEFRELFTDGV
+3126 
-3141 PSATPL
+3141 
-3147 VGKRDAP
+3147 